1 MKKYNI
7 GLDIGTNSVG
17 WAVVESEKQKVL
29 RKGNKKLWGVRLFDE
44 AVSAS
49 SRRNFRSTRRR
60 YDRRRYRIKLLKEEF
75 QNEINKVDPNF
86 YQIMKESFYN
96 KNDKVNKTIELN
108 KDEKDFFNSYQKNYP
123 TIYHL
128 RNALINEDKKFDIR
142 LVYLAL
148 HHIIKYRGSFLVQGE
163 FNTESLNIEESFCNV
178 VSLICDY
185 CQEFDIDENRDFK
198 DLEKILLLDS
208 KNDKKVE
215 LTSYFNFMPKE
226 FTNEFIKMINGN
238 KFNFIKMFLLDIDS
252 AKVELSFSTTE
263 YDDKYDEY
271 EKLLGERIELLEA
284 LKNLYD
290 IVYLKKIFKESKTP
304 SLSSLM
310 IGYYDKHK
318 EDLKFLKQVF
328 NVDRTIGGKKE
339 SLYDKLFRT
348 KNNAKKENYCLYDR
362 YITNGITYDDF
373 QKELKKLFDSV
384 NWNNVDSYLVKKYN
398 EEILMR
404 LENGD
409 FLPRLTSVENGK
421 FPYQLNK
428 NELVKIIE
436 NQKKY
441 YPFLGDEY
449 NGTNKLVQ
457 LLEFRI
463 PYYVGPLTTTEKSN
477 FAWMIRKS
485 GQESIRITPYN
496 FDEVVDKE
504 ASAEEFIKKMI
515 SSCTYLLNEKAIPAN
530 SILYSKFK
538 VLNELKQIK
547 INDNPLSKELQE
559 QIYNDLFLNTSGT
572 ITDKKFKEYLYA
584 NKVTDIYGDDILV
597 KGYSADEKFANS
609 MKSYV
614 DFFGI
619 DGVFENTNY
628 TLNDAEKIIEL
639 ITIFE
644 DKNILKVKLNREY
657 PDLNE
662 EKVNK
667 LLKTKYTG
675 WSSLSRELLTGVL
688 YFDKETNTS
697 KSIMDLMIETKENFM
712 QILNNKKYKFLEL
725 IDKINGEQITKK
737 VNYDLVRDLV
747 TSPATKRG
755 IYQALKIV
763 DEITNYIGYDPE
775 YISIEMAR
783 NEDKKERKPDRKK
796 YLESLYKE
804 YKNKIDNYNDL
815 NKELKNQEKIDS
827 EKLFLYFIQEGKS
840 LYSMT
845 PLKIENLSDYEVDH
859 IIPRTLIKDDSIEN
873 KALVLK
879 EENQNKAA
887 SFVLPSNFKTETN
900 RKWWSHL
907 KSIGLISNKKY
918 YNLIRKEF
926 NSKDIEGFINRQIVE
941 TRQITKHV
949 ANILA
954 NLYENSKVIYLKAN
968 LSHNYREKFELYK
981 FRDINDYHHAH
992 DAYLAAVLGE
1002 YKEKYLRKNIDF
1014 DMVKEL
1020 NKDLIA
1026 NKDYKSLKYGYVI
1039 NSLDDKMNYLI
1050 NDIIPMQIDE
1060 ETGEVITKE
1069 FDSKVFNKNIE
1080 NALYSNDILISK
1092 KVEYKSGEF
1101 YNQTK
1106 QRKGSKGVS
1115 LKENLPTKL
1124 YGSYTSLNPAY
1135 AIMITYLNRGKKTKK
1150 IVGMPIYVLST
1161 SKKDEMKTAD
1171 YLVDLLNLRD
1181 TKDILKISKP
1191 LPFYSL
1197 LDWNGQICYL
1207 VGASDKVEVI
1217 NAKEFKFAKEFFI
1230 KYKNTLNKLF
1240 NNHGV
1245 EVENY
1250 DNNLNKIIE
1259 YIVDKIE
1266 KEYVLYNNLILELK
1280 SMINYANLDI
1290 NSTEIKEKIIIE
1302 LLKLLKCNSATANF
1316 KFLNDKYS
1324 SAFGKKHGRT
1334 IENVIVKSN
1343 SYTGIWSKYN
1353 EL

>member
-29 RKGNKKLWGVRLFDE
+29 RKGNKKLWGVRLFEE

-75 QNEINKVDPNF
+75 QNEINKVDPIF

-108 KDEKDFFNSYQKNYP
+108 KEEKDFFNFYQKNYP

-128 RNALINEDKKFDIR
+128 RNDLINEDKKFDIR
-142 LVYLAL
+142 LVYLAI

-163 FNTESLNIEESFCNV
+163 FNTESLNIEESFHNV
-178 VSLICDY
+178 VSLINIY
-185 CQEFDIDENRDFK
+185 CEEFNVDENIDYT

-226 FTNEFIKMINGN
+226 FTIEFIKMINGN

-304 SLSSLM
+304 SLSNLM

-328 NVDRTIGGKKE
+328 NVDRT
-339 SLYDKLFRT
+339 LYDKLFRT

-384 NWNNVDSYLVKKYN
+384 NWNNVDSSLVKKYN
-398 EEILMR
+398 EEILVR

-628 TLNDAEKIIEL
+628 TLNDAEKIIEW

-675 WSSLSRELLTGVL
+675 WSSLSRKLLTGVL

-697 KSIMDLMIETKENFM
+697 KSIIDLMIETKENFM

-1135 AIMITYLNRGKKTKK
+1135 AVMVTYLNKGKETKK
-1150 IVGMPIYVLST
+1150 IVGMPIYILTT
-1161 SKKDEMKTAD
+1161 SKKDEMKTTD
-1171 YLVDLLNLRD
+1171 YLVNLLKLKDN
-1181 TKDILKISKP
+1181 KDILKISSP
-1191 LPFYSL
+1191 IPFYSL
-1197 LDWNGQICYL
+1197 IEWECGQFYL
-1207 VGASDKVEVI
+1207 VGATERGAEII
-1217 NAKEFKFAKEFFI
+1217 NAKQFKFEKQFLTTHKE
-1230 KYKNTLNKLF
+1230 TLNKLF
-1240 NNHGV
+1240 NNKKSSV
-1245 EVENY
+1245 DENVY
-1250 DNNLNKIIE
+1250 LRQLDEIIVYLIDKIEREYICFKTLNDRLKDWVKLLDNNLENKEQFIIE
-1259 YIVDKIE
+1259 
-1266 KEYVLYNNLILELK
+1266 ILK
-1280 SMINYANLDI
+1280 
-1290 NSTEIKEKIIIE
+1290 T
-1302 LLKLLKCNSATANF
+1302 LKCSSIHGNF
-1316 KFLNDKYS
+1316 KFINQTSEFGRKKDKSIS
-1324 SAFGKKHGRT
+1324 SCK
-1334 IENVIVKSN
+1334 IYNN

-1353 EL
+1353 EF

>member
-29 RKGNKKLWGVRLFDE
+29 RKGNKKLWGVRLFEE

-75 QNEINKVDPNF
+75 QNEINKVDPIF

-108 KDEKDFFNSYQKNYP
+108 KEEKDFFNFYQKNYP

-128 RNALINEDKKFDIR
+128 RNDLINEDKKFDIR
-142 LVYLAL
+142 LVYLAI

-163 FNTESLNIEESFCNV
+163 FNTESLNIEESFHNV
-178 VSLICDY
+178 VSLINIY
-185 CQEFDIDENRDFK
+185 CEEFNVDENIDYT

-226 FTNEFIKMINGN
+226 FTIEFIKMINGN

-304 SLSSLM
+304 SLSNLM

-328 NVDRTIGGKKE
+328 NVDRT
-339 SLYDKLFRT
+339 LYDKLFRT

-384 NWNNVDSYLVKKYN
+384 NWNNVDSSLVKKYN

-628 TLNDAEKIIEL
+628 TLNDAEKIIEW

-657 PDLNE
+657 PDLNA

-675 WSSLSRELLTGVL
+675 WSSLSRKLLTGVL

-737 VNYDLVRDLV
+737 VNYDLVRELV

-796 YLESLYKE
+796 YLANLYEKYRNE
-804 YKNKIDNYNDL
+804 INNYNNL
-815 NKELKNQEKIDS
+815 NKELKSQEKIDS

-859 IIPRTLIKDDSIEN
+859 IIPRTLIKDDSIDN

-1135 AIMITYLNRGKKTKK
+1135 AVMVTYLNKGKETKK
-1150 IVGMPIYVLST
+1150 IVGMPIYILTT
-1161 SKKDEMKTAD
+1161 SKKDEMKTTD
-1171 YLVDLLNLRD
+1171 YLVNLLKLKDN
-1181 TKDILKISKP
+1181 KDILKISSP
-1191 LPFYSL
+1191 IPFYSL
-1197 LDWNGQICYL
+1197 IEWECGQFYL
-1207 VGASDKVEVI
+1207 VGATERGAEII
-1217 NAKEFKFAKEFFI
+1217 NAKQFKFEKQFLTTHKE
-1230 KYKNTLNKLF
+1230 TLNKLF
-1240 NNHGV
+1240 NNKKSSV
-1245 EVENY
+1245 DENVY
-1250 DNNLNKIIE
+1250 LRQLDEIIVYLIDKIEREYICFKTLNDRLKDWVKLLDNNLENKEQFIIE
-1259 YIVDKIE
+1259 
-1266 KEYVLYNNLILELK
+1266 ILK
-1280 SMINYANLDI
+1280 
-1290 NSTEIKEKIIIE
+1290 T
-1302 LLKLLKCNSATANF
+1302 LKCSSIHGNF
-1316 KFLNDKYS
+1316 KFINQTSEFGRKKDKSIS
-1324 SAFGKKHGRT
+1324 SCK
-1334 IENVIVKSN
+1334 IYNN

-1353 EL
+1353 EF

>member
-1 MKKYNI
+1 M
-7 GLDIGTNSVG
+7 
-17 WAVVESEKQKVL
+17 
-29 RKGNKKLWGVRLFDE
+29 
-44 AVSAS
+44 
-49 SRRNFRSTRRR
+49 
-60 YDRRRYRIKLLKEEF
+60 
-75 QNEINKVDPNF
+75 
-86 YQIMKESFYN
+86 
-96 KNDKVNKTIELN
+96 
-108 KDEKDFFNSYQKNYP
+108 
-123 TIYHL
+123 
-128 RNALINEDKKFDIR
+128 
-142 LVYLAL
+142 
-148 HHIIKYRGSFLVQGE
+148 
-163 FNTESLNIEESFCNV
+163 
-178 VSLICDY
+178 
-185 CQEFDIDENRDFK
+185 
-198 DLEKILLLDS
+198 
-208 KNDKKVE
+208 
-215 LTSYFNFMPKE
+215 
-226 FTNEFIKMINGN
+226 
-238 KFNFIKMFLLDIDS
+238 
-252 AKVELSFSTTE
+252 
-263 YDDKYDEY
+263 
-271 EKLLGERIELLEA
+271 
-284 LKNLYD
+284 
-290 IVYLKKIFKESKTP
+290 
-304 SLSSLM
+304 
-310 IGYYDKHK
+310 
-318 EDLKFLKQVF
+318 
-328 NVDRTIGGKKE
+328 
-339 SLYDKLFRT
+339 
-348 KNNAKKENYCLYDR
+348 
-362 YITNGITYDDF
+362 
-373 QKELKKLFDSV
+373 
-384 NWNNVDSYLVKKYN
+384 
-398 EEILMR
+398 
-404 LENGD
+404 
-409 FLPRLTSVENGK
+409 
-421 FPYQLNK
+421 
-428 NELVKIIE
+428 VKIIE

-515 SSCTYLLNEKAIPAN
+515 STCAYLLNEKAIPAN

-628 TLNDAEKIIEL
+628 TLNDAEKIIEW

-657 PDLNE
+657 PDLNA

-675 WSSLSRELLTGVL
+675 WSSLSRKLLTGVL

-737 VNYDLVRDLV
+737 VNYDLVRELV

-859 IIPRTLIKDDSIEN
+859 IIPRTLIKDDSIDN

-887 SFVLPSNFKTETN
+887 SFVLPSNYKTDTN
-900 RKWWSHL
+900 RKWWSRL

-1135 AIMITYLNRGKKTKK
+1135 AVMVTYLNKGKETKK
-1150 IVGMPIYVLST
+1150 IIGMPIYILTT
-1161 SKKDEMKTAD
+1161 SKKDEMKTTD
-1171 YLVDLLNLRD
+1171 YLVNLLKLKDN
-1181 TKDILKISKP
+1181 KDILKISSP
-1191 LPFYSL
+1191 IPFYSL
-1197 LDWNGQICYL
+1197 IEWECGQFYL
-1207 VGASDKVEVI
+1207 VGATERGAEII
-1217 NAKEFKFAKEFFI
+1217 NAKQFKFEKQFLTTHKE
-1230 KYKNTLNKLF
+1230 TLNKLF
-1240 NNHGV
+1240 NNKKSSV
-1245 EVENY
+1245 DENVY
-1250 DNNLNKIIE
+1250 LRQLDEIIVYLIDKIEREYICFKTLNDRLKDWVKLLDNNLENKEQFIIE
-1259 YIVDKIE
+1259 
-1266 KEYVLYNNLILELK
+1266 ILK
-1280 SMINYANLDI
+1280 
-1290 NSTEIKEKIIIE
+1290 T
-1302 LLKLLKCNSATANF
+1302 LKCSSIHGNF
-1316 KFLNDKYS
+1316 KFINQTSEFGRKKDKSIS
-1324 SAFGKKHGRT
+1324 SCK
-1334 IENVIVKSN
+1334 IYNN

-1353 EL
+1353 EF

>member
-108 KDEKDFFNSYQKNYP
+108 KEEKDFFNSYQKNYP

-271 EKLLGERIELLEA
+271 EKILGDKIELLEA

-328 NVDRTIGGKKE
+328 NVDRT
-339 SLYDKLFRT
+339 LYDKLFRT

-384 NWNNVDSYLVKKYN
+384 NWNNVDSSLVKKYN

-628 TLNDAEKIIEL
+628 TLNDAEKIIEW

-675 WSSLSRELLTGVL
+675 WSSLSRKLLTGVL

-859 IIPRTLIKDDSIEN
+859 IIPRTLIKDDSIDN

-879 EENQNKAA
+879 KENQNKAA
-887 SFVLPSNFKTETN
+887 SFVLPSNYKTDTN
-900 RKWWSHL
+900 RKWWSRL

-1135 AIMITYLNRGKKTKK
+1135 AVMVTYLNKGKETKK
-1150 IVGMPIYVLST
+1150 IVGMPIYILTT
-1161 SKKDEMKTAD
+1161 SKKDEMKTTD
-1171 YLVDLLNLRD
+1171 YLVNLLKLKDN
-1181 TKDILKISKP
+1181 KDILKISSP
-1191 LPFYSL
+1191 IPFYSL
-1197 LDWNGQICYL
+1197 IEWECGQFYL
-1207 VGASDKVEVI
+1207 VGATERGAEII
-1217 NAKEFKFAKEFFI
+1217 NAKQFKFEKQFLTTHKE
-1230 KYKNTLNKLF
+1230 TLNKLF
-1240 NNHGV
+1240 NNKKSSV
-1245 EVENY
+1245 DENVY
-1250 DNNLNKIIE
+1250 LRQLDEIIVYLIDKIEREYICFKTLNDRLKDWVKLLDNNLENKEQFIIE
-1259 YIVDKIE
+1259 
-1266 KEYVLYNNLILELK
+1266 ILK
-1280 SMINYANLDI
+1280 
-1290 NSTEIKEKIIIE
+1290 T
-1302 LLKLLKCNSATANF
+1302 LKCSSIHGNF
-1316 KFLNDKYS
+1316 KFINQTSEFGRKKDKSIS
-1324 SAFGKKHGRT
+1324 SCK
-1334 IENVIVKSN
+1334 IYNN

-1353 EL
+1353 EF

>member
-29 RKGNKKLWGVRLFDE
+29 RKGNKKLWGVRLFEE

-75 QNEINKVDPNF
+75 QNEINKVDPIF

-108 KDEKDFFNSYQKNYP
+108 KEEKDFFNFYQKNYP

-128 RNALINEDKKFDIR
+128 RNDLINEDKKFDIR
-142 LVYLAL
+142 LVYLAI

-163 FNTESLNIEESFCNV
+163 FNTESLNIEESFHNV
-178 VSLICDY
+178 VSLINIY
-185 CQEFDIDENRDFK
+185 CEEFNVDENIDYT

-226 FTNEFIKMINGN
+226 FTIEFIKMINGN

-304 SLSSLM
+304 SLSNLM

-328 NVDRTIGGKKE
+328 NVDRT
-339 SLYDKLFRT
+339 LYDKLFRT

-384 NWNNVDSYLVKKYN
+384 NWNNVDSSLVKKYN

-628 TLNDAEKIIEL
+628 TLNDAEKIIEW

-675 WSSLSRELLTGVL
+675 WSSLSRKLLTGVL

-697 KSIMDLMIETKENFM
+697 KSIIDLMIETKENFM

-1135 AIMITYLNRGKKTKK
+1135 AVMVTYLNKGKETKK
-1150 IVGMPIYVLST
+1150 IVGMPIYILTT
-1161 SKKDEMKTAD
+1161 SKKDEMKTTD
-1171 YLVDLLNLRD
+1171 YLVNLLKLKDN
-1181 TKDILKISKP
+1181 KDILKISSP
-1191 LPFYSL
+1191 IPFYSL
-1197 LDWNGQICYL
+1197 IEWECGQFYL
-1207 VGASDKVEVI
+1207 VGATERGAEII
-1217 NAKEFKFAKEFFI
+1217 NAKQFKFEKQFLTTHKE
-1230 KYKNTLNKLF
+1230 TLNKLF
-1240 NNHGV
+1240 NNKKSSV
-1245 EVENY
+1245 DENVY
-1250 DNNLNKIIE
+1250 LRQLDEIIVYLIDKIEREYICFKTLNDRLKDWVKLLDNNLENKEQFIIE
-1259 YIVDKIE
+1259 
-1266 KEYVLYNNLILELK
+1266 ILK
-1280 SMINYANLDI
+1280 
-1290 NSTEIKEKIIIE
+1290 T
-1302 LLKLLKCNSATANF
+1302 LKCSSIHGNF
-1316 KFLNDKYS
+1316 KFINQTSEFGRKKDKSIS
-1324 SAFGKKHGRT
+1324 SCK
-1334 IENVIVKSN
+1334 IYNN

-1353 EL
+1353 EF

>member
-29 RKGNKKLWGVRLFDE
+29 RKGNKKLWGVRLFEE

-75 QNEINKVDPNF
+75 QNEINKVDPIF

-108 KDEKDFFNSYQKNYP
+108 KEEKDFFNFYQKNYP

-128 RNALINEDKKFDIR
+128 RNDLINEDKKFDIR
-142 LVYLAL
+142 LVYLAI

-163 FNTESLNIEESFCNV
+163 FNTESLNIEESFHNV
-178 VSLICDY
+178 VSLINIY
-185 CQEFDIDENRDFK
+185 CEEFNVDENIDYT

-226 FTNEFIKMINGN
+226 FTIEFIKMINGN

-304 SLSSLM
+304 SLSNLM

-328 NVDRTIGGKKE
+328 NVDRT
-339 SLYDKLFRT
+339 LYDKLFRT

-362 YITNGITYDDF
+362 YITNSITYDDF

-384 NWNNVDSYLVKKYN
+384 NWNNVNSFLVKKYN

-628 TLNDAEKIIEL
+628 TLNDAEKIIEW

-675 WSSLSRELLTGVL
+675 WSSLSRKLLTGVL

-1135 AIMITYLNRGKKTKK
+1135 AVMVTYLNKGKETKK
-1150 IVGMPIYVLST
+1150 IVGMPIYILTT
-1161 SKKDEMKTAD
+1161 SKKDEMKTTD
-1171 YLVDLLNLRD
+1171 YLVNLLKLKDN
-1181 TKDILKISKP
+1181 KDILKISSP
-1191 LPFYSL
+1191 IPFYSL
-1197 LDWNGQICYL
+1197 IEWECGQFYL
-1207 VGASDKVEVI
+1207 VGATERGAEII
-1217 NAKEFKFAKEFFI
+1217 NAKQFKFEKQFLTTHKE
-1230 KYKNTLNKLF
+1230 TLNKLF
-1240 NNHGV
+1240 NNKKSSV
-1245 EVENY
+1245 DENVY
-1250 DNNLNKIIE
+1250 LRQLDEIIVYLIDKIEREYICFKTLNDRLKDWVKLLDNNLENKEQFIIE
-1259 YIVDKIE
+1259 
-1266 KEYVLYNNLILELK
+1266 ILK
-1280 SMINYANLDI
+1280 
-1290 NSTEIKEKIIIE
+1290 T
-1302 LLKLLKCNSATANF
+1302 LKCSSIHGNF
-1316 KFLNDKYS
+1316 KFINQTSEFGRKKDKSIS
-1324 SAFGKKHGRT
+1324 SCK
-1334 IENVIVKSN
+1334 IYNN

-1353 EL
+1353 EF

>member
-49 SRRNFRSTRRR
+49 LRRNFRSTRRR

-304 SLSSLM
+304 SLSNLM

-328 NVDRTIGGKKE
+328 NVDRT
-339 SLYDKLFRT
+339 LYDKLFRT

-384 NWNNVDSYLVKKYN
+384 NWNNVDSSLVKIYN

-628 TLNDAEKIIEL
+628 TLNDAEKIIEW

-675 WSSLSRELLTGVL
+675 WSSLSRKLLTGVL

-859 IIPRTLIKDDSIEN
+859 IIPRTLIKDDSIDN

-879 EENQNKAA
+879 KENQNKAA
-887 SFVLPSNFKTETN
+887 SFVLPSNYKTDTN
-900 RKWWSHL
+900 RKWWSRL

-1135 AIMITYLNRGKKTKK
+1135 AVMVTYLNKGKETKK
-1150 IVGMPIYVLST
+1150 IVGMPIYILTT
-1161 SKKDEMKTAD
+1161 SKKDEMKTTD
-1171 YLVDLLNLRD
+1171 YLVNLLKLKDN
-1181 TKDILKISKP
+1181 KDILKISSP
-1191 LPFYSL
+1191 IPFYSL
-1197 LDWNGQICYL
+1197 IEWECGQFYL
-1207 VGASDKVEVI
+1207 VGATERGAEII
-1217 NAKEFKFAKEFFI
+1217 NAKQFKFEKQFLTTHKE
-1230 KYKNTLNKLF
+1230 TLNKLF
-1240 NNHGV
+1240 NNKKSSV
-1245 EVENY
+1245 DENVY
-1250 DNNLNKIIE
+1250 LRQLDEIIVYLIDKIEREYICFKTLNDRLKDWVKLLDNNLENKEQFIIE
-1259 YIVDKIE
+1259 
-1266 KEYVLYNNLILELK
+1266 ILK
-1280 SMINYANLDI
+1280 
-1290 NSTEIKEKIIIE
+1290 T
-1302 LLKLLKCNSATANF
+1302 LKCSSIHGNF
-1316 KFLNDKYS
+1316 KFINQTSEFGRKKDKSIS
-1324 SAFGKKHGRT
+1324 SCK
-1334 IENVIVKSN
+1334 IYNN

-1353 EL
+1353 EF

>member
-96 KNDKVNKTIELN
+96 KNDKINKTIELN
-108 KDEKDFFNSYQKNYP
+108 KEEKDFFNFYQKNYP

-128 RNALINEDKKFDIR
+128 RNDLINEDKKFDIR

-252 AKVELSFSTTE
+252 SKVELSFSTTE

-271 EKLLGERIELLEA
+271 EKILGDKIELLEA

-628 TLNDAEKIIEL
+628 TLNDAEKIIEW

-657 PDLNE
+657 PDLNA

-675 WSSLSRELLTGVL
+675 WSSLSRKLLTGVL

-737 VNYDLVRDLV
+737 VNYDLVRELV
-747 TSPATKRG
+747 TSPAIKRG

-796 YLESLYKE
+796 YLANLYEKYRNE
-804 YKNKIDNYNDL
+804 INNYNNL
-815 NKELKNQEKIDS
+815 NKELKSQEKIDS

-859 IIPRTLIKDDSIEN
+859 IIPRTLIKDDSIDN

-887 SFVLPSNFKTETN
+887 SFVLPSNYKTDTN
-900 RKWWSHL
+900 RKWWSRL

-1135 AIMITYLNRGKKTKK
+1135 AVMVTYLNKGKETKK
-1150 IVGMPIYVLST
+1150 IVGMPIYILTT
-1161 SKKDEMKTAD
+1161 SKKDEMKTTD
-1171 YLVDLLNLRD
+1171 YLVNLLKLKDN
-1181 TKDILKISKP
+1181 KDILKISSP
-1191 LPFYSL
+1191 IPFYSL
-1197 LDWNGQICYL
+1197 IEWECGQFYL
-1207 VGASDKVEVI
+1207 VGATERGAEII
-1217 NAKEFKFAKEFFI
+1217 NAKQFKFEKQFLTTHKETF
-1230 KYKNTLNKLF
+1230 NKLF
-1240 NNHGV
+1240 NNKKSSV
-1245 EVENY
+1245 YENVY
-1250 DNNLNKIIE
+1250 LRQLDEIIVYLIDKIEREYICFKTLNDRLKDWVKLLDNNLENKEQFIIE
-1259 YIVDKIE
+1259 
-1266 KEYVLYNNLILELK
+1266 ILK
-1280 SMINYANLDI
+1280 
-1290 NSTEIKEKIIIE
+1290 T
-1302 LLKLLKCNSATANF
+1302 LKCSSIHGNF
-1316 KFLNDKYS
+1316 KFINQTSEFGRKKDKSIS
-1324 SAFGKKHGRT
+1324 SCK
-1334 IENVIVKSN
+1334 IYNN

-1353 EL
+1353 EF

>member
-49 SRRNFRSTRRR
+49 LRRNFRSTRRR
-60 YDRRRYRIKLLKEEF
+60 YDRRRYRIKLLQEEF
-75 QNEINKVDPNF
+75 QNEINNVDSNF

-96 KNDKVNKTIELN
+96 KNDKINKTIELN
-108 KDEKDFFNSYQKNYP
+108 KDEKDFFNYYQKNYP

-128 RNALINEDKKFDIR
+128 RNDLINEDKKFDIR
-142 LVYLAL
+142 LIYLAI

-163 FNTESLNIEESFCNV
+163 FNTESLNVEESFCNV
-178 VSLICDY
+178 ISLINNY
-185 CQEFDIDENRDFK
+185 CEEFDIDENK
-198 DLEKILLLDS
+198 DYNDLGKILLLDS

-238 KFNFIKMFLLDIDS
+238 KFDFIKMFLLDMDS
-252 AKVELSFSTTE
+252 EKIELSFSTTD
-263 YDDKYDEY
+263 YDDKYEEY
-271 EKLLGERIELLEA
+271 EKLLGDRIELLEA

-310 IGYYDKHK
+310 IGYYEKHK
-318 EDLKFLKQVF
+318 EDLKFLKQIF
-328 NVDRTIGGKKE
+328 NVDRILGGKKE
-339 SLYDKLFRT
+339 TLYDKLFKT
-348 KNNAKKENYCLYDR
+348 KNNDKKENYCLYDK
-362 YITNGITYDDF
+362 YITNSITYDDF
-373 QKELKKLFDSV
+373 QKELKKLFDGV
-384 NWNNVDSYLVKKYN
+384 NWDNVDSSLVKKYN
-398 EEILMR
+398 EEILIR

-428 NELVKIIE
+428 NELIKIIE

-441 YPFLGDEY
+441 YPFLGEEY

-463 PYYVGPLTTTEKSN
+463 PYYVGPLTTVEKSG
-477 FAWMIRKS
+477 FAWMERKS
-485 GQESIRITPYN
+485 GQENIKITPFN

-504 ASAEEFIKKMI
+504 ASAEKFITKMI

-547 INDNPLSKELQE
+547 INDNQLSKELQE

-597 KGYSADEKFANS
+597 KGYSADDKFANN

-628 TLNDAEKIIEL
+628 TLEDAEKIIEW

-662 EKVNK
+662 EKINR
-667 LLKTKYTG
+667 LLKIKYTG
-675 WSSLSRELLTGVL
+675 WSSLSRKLLTGVL

-737 VNYDLVRDLV
+737 VNYDLVKDLV

-796 YLESLYKE
+796 YLAILYEK
-804 YKNKIDNYNDL
+804 YKNEIDNYNNL
-815 NKELKNQEKIDS
+815 NKELKSQEKIDS

-859 IIPRTLIKDDSIEN
+859 IIPRTLIKDDSIDN

-879 EENQNKAA
+879 EENQNKAS
-887 SFVLPSNFKTETN
+887 SFVLPSKYKIETN

-1014 DMVKEL
+1014 DMVREL

-1039 NSLDDKMNYLI
+1039 NSLDDEMNYLI

-1069 FDSKVFNKNIE
+1069 FDSKIFNKNIE

-1135 AIMITYLNRGKKTKK
+1135 AIMVTYLNKGKETKK

-1161 SKKDEMKTAD
+1161 SKKDEMKINE
-1171 YLVDLLNLRD
+1171 YLVNLLKLKDN
-1181 TKDILKISKP
+1181 KDILNISSP
-1191 LPFYSL
+1191 IPFYSL
-1197 LDWNGQICYL
+1197 LDWECGQFYL
-1207 VGASDKVEVI
+1207 VGATERGVEII
-1217 NAKEFKFAKEFFI
+1217 NAKQFRFEKHFLTTHKE
-1230 KYKNTLNKLF
+1230 TLNKLF
-1240 NNHGV
+1240 NNKKSFV
-1245 EVENY
+1245 DENAY
-1250 DNNLNKIIE
+1250 SQQLDEIIAYLIEKIEREYICFKTLNERLKDWVQLLDKNLENKEQFIIE
-1259 YIVDKIE
+1259 
-1266 KEYVLYNNLILELK
+1266 ILK
-1280 SMINYANLDI
+1280 
-1290 NSTEIKEKIIIE
+1290 T
-1302 LLKLLKCNSATANF
+1302 LKCSSMYGNF
-1316 KFLNDKYS
+1316 KFINQTSEFGRKKDKNIS
-1324 SAFGKKHGRT
+1324 SCK
-1334 IENVIVKSN
+1334 IVSN

-1353 EL
+1353 EF

>member
-29 RKGNKKLWGVRLFDE
+29 RKGNKKLWGVRLFEE

-75 QNEINKVDPNF
+75 QNEINKVDPIF

-108 KDEKDFFNSYQKNYP
+108 KEEKDFFNFYQKNYP

-128 RNALINEDKKFDIR
+128 RNDLINEDKKFDIR
-142 LVYLAL
+142 LVYLAI

-163 FNTESLNIEESFCNV
+163 FNTESLNIEESFHNV
-178 VSLICDY
+178 VSLINIY
-185 CQEFDIDENRDFK
+185 CEEFNVDENIDYT

-226 FTNEFIKMINGN
+226 FTIEFIKMINGN

-304 SLSSLM
+304 SLSNLM
-310 IGYYDKHK
+310 IVYYDKHK

-328 NVDRTIGGKKE
+328 NVDRT
-339 SLYDKLFRT
+339 LYDKLFRT

-384 NWNNVDSYLVKKYN
+384 NWNNVDSSLVKKYN

-628 TLNDAEKIIEL
+628 TLNDAEKIIEW

-675 WSSLSRELLTGVL
+675 WSSLSRKLLTGVL

-697 KSIMDLMIETKENFM
+697 KSIIDLMIETKENFM

-1135 AIMITYLNRGKKTKK
+1135 AVMVTYLNKGKETKK
-1150 IVGMPIYVLST
+1150 IVGMPIYILTT
-1161 SKKDEMKTAD
+1161 SKKDEMKTTD
-1171 YLVDLLNLRD
+1171 YLVNLLKLKDN
-1181 TKDILKISKP
+1181 KDILKISSP
-1191 LPFYSL
+1191 IPFYSL
-1197 LDWNGQICYL
+1197 IEWECGQFYL
-1207 VGASDKVEVI
+1207 VGATERGAEII
-1217 NAKEFKFAKEFFI
+1217 NAKQFKFEKQFLTTHKE
-1230 KYKNTLNKLF
+1230 TLNKLF
-1240 NNHGV
+1240 NNKKSSV
-1245 EVENY
+1245 DENVY
-1250 DNNLNKIIE
+1250 LRQLDEIIVYLIDKIEREYICFKTLNDRLKDWVKLLDNNLENKEQFIIE
-1259 YIVDKIE
+1259 
-1266 KEYVLYNNLILELK
+1266 ILK
-1280 SMINYANLDI
+1280 
-1290 NSTEIKEKIIIE
+1290 T
-1302 LLKLLKCNSATANF
+1302 LKCSSIHGNF
-1316 KFLNDKYS
+1316 KFINQTSEFGRKKDKSIS
-1324 SAFGKKHGRT
+1324 SCK
-1334 IENVIVKSN
+1334 IYNN

-1353 EL
+1353 EF

>member
-96 KNDKVNKTIELN
+96 KNDKINKTIELN
-108 KDEKDFFNSYQKNYP
+108 KEEKDFFNFYQKNYP

-128 RNALINEDKKFDIR
+128 RNDLINEDKKFDIR
-142 LVYLAL
+142 LVYLAI

-163 FNTESLNIEESFCNV
+163 FNTESLNIEESFHNV
-178 VSLICDY
+178 VSLINNY
-185 CQEFDIDENRDFK
+185 CEEFDVDENIDYT

-238 KFNFIKMFLLDIDS
+238 KFNFIKMFLFDIDS

-348 KNNAKKENYCLYDR
+348 KNNAKKDNYCLYDR

-373 QKELKKLFDSV
+373 QKELKKLFNSV

-449 NGTNKLVQ
+449 NGINKLVQ

-619 DGVFENTNY
+619 DGVFKNTNY
-628 TLNDAEKIIEL
+628 TLNDAEKIIEW

-675 WSSLSRELLTGVL
+675 WSSLSRKLLTGVL
-688 YFDKETNTS
+688 YFDIETNTS

-1135 AIMITYLNRGKKTKK
+1135 AVMVTYLNKGKETKK
-1150 IVGMPIYVLST
+1150 IVGMPIYILTT
-1161 SKKDEMKTAD
+1161 SKKDEMKTTD
-1171 YLVDLLNLRD
+1171 YLVNLLKLKDN
-1181 TKDILKISKP
+1181 KDILKISSP
-1191 LPFYSL
+1191 IPFYSL
-1197 LDWNGQICYL
+1197 IEWECGQFYL
-1207 VGASDKVEVI
+1207 VGATERGAEII
-1217 NAKEFKFAKEFFI
+1217 NAKQFKFEKQFLTTHKE
-1230 KYKNTLNKLF
+1230 TLNKLF
-1240 NNHGV
+1240 NNKKSSV
-1245 EVENY
+1245 DENVY
-1250 DNNLNKIIE
+1250 LRQLDEIIVYLIDKIEREYICFKTLNDRLKDWVKLLDNNLENKEQFIIE
-1259 YIVDKIE
+1259 
-1266 KEYVLYNNLILELK
+1266 ILK
-1280 SMINYANLDI
+1280 
-1290 NSTEIKEKIIIE
+1290 T
-1302 LLKLLKCNSATANF
+1302 LKCSSIHGNF
-1316 KFLNDKYS
+1316 KFINQTSEFGRKKDKSIS
-1324 SAFGKKHGRT
+1324 SCK
-1334 IENVIVKSN
+1334 IYNN

-1353 EL
+1353 EF

>member
-108 KDEKDFFNSYQKNYP
+108 KEEKDFFNSYQKNYP

-271 EKLLGERIELLEA
+271 EKILGDKIELLEA

-328 NVDRTIGGKKE
+328 NVDRT
-339 SLYDKLFRT
+339 LYDKLFRT

-384 NWNNVDSYLVKKYN
+384 NWNNVDSSLVKKYN

-628 TLNDAEKIIEL
+628 TLNDAEKIIEW

-657 PDLNE
+657 PDLNA

-675 WSSLSRELLTGVL
+675 WSSLSRKLLTGVL

-737 VNYDLVRDLV
+737 VNYDLVRELV

-859 IIPRTLIKDDSIEN
+859 IIPRTLIKDDSIDN

-879 EENQNKAA
+879 KENQNKAA
-887 SFVLPSNFKTETN
+887 SFVLPSNYKTDTN
-900 RKWWSHL
+900 RKWWSRL

-1135 AIMITYLNRGKKTKK
+1135 AVMVTYLNKGKETKK
-1150 IVGMPIYVLST
+1150 IVGMPIYILTT
-1161 SKKDEMKTAD
+1161 SKKDEMKTTD
-1171 YLVDLLNLRD
+1171 YLVNLLKLKDN
-1181 TKDILKISKP
+1181 KDILKISSP
-1191 LPFYSL
+1191 IPFYSL
-1197 LDWNGQICYL
+1197 IEWECGQFYL
-1207 VGASDKVEVI
+1207 VGATERGAEII
-1217 NAKEFKFAKEFFI
+1217 NAKQFKFEKQFLTTHKE
-1230 KYKNTLNKLF
+1230 TLNKLF
-1240 NNHGV
+1240 NNKKSSV
-1245 EVENY
+1245 DENVY
-1250 DNNLNKIIE
+1250 LRQLDEIIVYLIDKIEREYICFKTLNDRLKDWVKLLDNNLENKEQFIIE
-1259 YIVDKIE
+1259 
-1266 KEYVLYNNLILELK
+1266 ILK
-1280 SMINYANLDI
+1280 
-1290 NSTEIKEKIIIE
+1290 T
-1302 LLKLLKCNSATANF
+1302 LKCSSIHGNF
-1316 KFLNDKYS
+1316 KFINQTSEFGRKKDKSIS
-1324 SAFGKKHGRT
+1324 SCK
-1334 IENVIVKSN
+1334 IYNN

-1353 EL
+1353 EF

>member
-96 KNDKVNKTIELN
+96 KNDKINKTIELN
-108 KDEKDFFNSYQKNYP
+108 EEEKDFFNFYQKNYP

-128 RNALINEDKKFDIR
+128 RNDLINEDKKFDIR
-142 LVYLAL
+142 LVYLAI

-163 FNTESLNIEESFCNV
+163 FNTESLNIEESFHNV
-178 VSLICDY
+178 VSLINNY
-185 CQEFDIDENRDFK
+185 CEEFDVDENIDYTN
-198 DLEKILLLDS
+198 LEKILLLDS

-238 KFNFIKMFLLDIDS
+238 KFNFIKMFLFDIDS

-290 IVYLKKIFKESKTP
+290 IVYLKKIFNESKTP
-304 SLSSLM
+304 SLSNLM

-328 NVDRTIGGKKE
+328 NVDRI
-339 SLYDKLFRT
+339 LYDKLFRT
-348 KNNAKKENYCLYDR
+348 KNNAKKENYCLYDK

-373 QKELKKLFDSV
+373 QKELKKLFEAV

-457 LLEFRI
+457 LLEFRL

-628 TLNDAEKIIEL
+628 TLNDAEKIIEW

-657 PDLNE
+657 SDLNE

-675 WSSLSRELLTGVL
+675 WSSLSRKLLTGVL

-859 IIPRTLIKDDSIEN
+859 IIPRTLIKDDSIDN

-887 SFVLPSNFKTETN
+887 SFVLPSNYKTDTN
-900 RKWWSHL
+900 RKWWSRL

-981 FRDINDYHHAH
+981 FRDVNDYHHAH

-1115 LKENLPTKL
+1115 LKENLSTKL

-1135 AIMITYLNRGKKTKK
+1135 AVMVTYLNKGKETKK
-1150 IVGMPIYVLST
+1150 IVGMPIYILTT
-1161 SKKDEMKTAD
+1161 SKKDEMKTTD
-1171 YLVDLLNLRD
+1171 YLVNLLKLKDN
-1181 TKDILKISKP
+1181 KDILKISKP
-1191 LPFYSL
+1191 IPFYSL
-1197 LDWNGQICYL
+1197 IEWECGQFYL
-1207 VGASDKVEVI
+1207 VGATERGAEII
-1217 NAKEFKFAKEFFI
+1217 NAKQFKFEKQFLTTHKE
-1230 KYKNTLNKLF
+1230 TLNKLF
-1240 NNHGV
+1240 NNKKSSID
-1245 EVENY
+1245 ENVY
-1250 DNNLNKIIE
+1250 FRQLDEIIIYLIDKIEREYICFKTLNDRLKDWVKLLDNNLENKEQFIIE
-1259 YIVDKIE
+1259 
-1266 KEYVLYNNLILELK
+1266 ILK
-1280 SMINYANLDI
+1280 
-1290 NSTEIKEKIIIE
+1290 T
-1302 LLKLLKCNSATANF
+1302 LKCSSIHGNF
-1316 KFLNDKYS
+1316 KFINQTSEFGRKKDKSIS
-1324 SAFGKKHGRT
+1324 SCK
-1334 IENVIVKSN
+1334 IYNN

-1353 EL
+1353 EF

>member
-29 RKGNKKLWGVRLFDE
+29 RKGNKKLWGVRLFEE

-75 QNEINKVDPNF
+75 QNEINKVDPIF

-108 KDEKDFFNSYQKNYP
+108 KEEKDFFNFYQKNYP

-128 RNALINEDKKFDIR
+128 RNDLINEDKKFDIR
-142 LVYLAL
+142 LVYLAI

-163 FNTESLNIEESFCNV
+163 FNTESLNIEESFHNV
-178 VSLICDY
+178 VSLINIY
-185 CQEFDIDENRDFK
+185 CEEFNVDENIDYT

-226 FTNEFIKMINGN
+226 FTIEFIKMINGN

-628 TLNDAEKIIEL
+628 TLNDAEKIIEW

-657 PDLNE
+657 PDLNA

-675 WSSLSRELLTGVL
+675 WSSLSRKLLTGVL

-737 VNYDLVRDLV
+737 VNYDLVRELV

-796 YLESLYKE
+796 YLANLYEKYRNE
-804 YKNKIDNYNDL
+804 INNYNNL
-815 NKELKNQEKIDS
+815 NKELKSQEKIDS

-845 PLKIENLSDYEVDH
+845 PLKIDNLSDYEVDH
-859 IIPRTLIKDDSIEN
+859 IIPRTLIKDDSIDN

-1060 ETGEVITKE
+1060 ETGKVITKE
-1069 FDSKVFNKNIE
+1069 FNSKVFNKNIE

-1135 AIMITYLNRGKKTKK
+1135 AVMVTYLNKGKETKK
-1150 IVGMPIYVLST
+1150 IVGMPIYILTT
-1161 SKKDEMKTAD
+1161 SKKDEMKTTD
-1171 YLVDLLNLRD
+1171 YLVNLLKLKDN
-1181 TKDILKISKP
+1181 KDILKISKP
-1191 LPFYSL
+1191 IPFYSL
-1197 LDWNGQICYL
+1197 FDWNGQICYL

-1217 NAKEFKFAKEFFI
+1217 NAKEFKFEKEFFI

-1240 NNHGV
+1240 NNSRNDID
-1245 EVENY
+1245 NY
-1250 DNNLNKIIE
+1250 DNNLNEIIK

-1266 KEYVLYNNLILELK
+1266 KEYALYNNLVPELK
-1280 SMINYANLDI
+1280 SMINYDNLDI
-1290 NSTEIKEKIIIE
+1290 NSTESKEKIIVE
-1302 LLKLLKCNSATANF
+1302 LLKLLKCNSTNANF
-1316 KFLNDKYS
+1316 KFLNDKFS
-1324 SAFGKKHGRT
+1324 TAFGKKNGRI
-1334 IENVIVKSN
+1334 IENVIIKSN

-1353 EL
+1353 EF

>member
-29 RKGNKKLWGVRLFDE
+29 RKGNKKLWGVRLFEE

-75 QNEINKVDPNF
+75 QNEINKVDPIF

-108 KDEKDFFNSYQKNYP
+108 KEEKDFFNFYQKNYP

-128 RNALINEDKKFDIR
+128 RNDLINEDKKFDIR
-142 LVYLAL
+142 LVYLAI

-163 FNTESLNIEESFCNV
+163 FNTESLNIEESFHNV
-178 VSLICDY
+178 VSLINIY
-185 CQEFDIDENRDFK
+185 CEEFNVDENIDYT

-226 FTNEFIKMINGN
+226 FTIEFIKMINGN

-304 SLSSLM
+304 SLSNLM

-328 NVDRTIGGKKE
+328 NVDRT
-339 SLYDKLFRT
+339 LYDKLFRT

-384 NWNNVDSYLVKKYN
+384 NWNNVDSSLVKKYN

-1135 AIMITYLNRGKKTKK
+1135 AVMVTYLNKGKETKK
-1150 IVGMPIYVLST
+1150 IIGMPIYILTT
-1161 SKKDEMKTAD
+1161 SKKDEMKTTD
-1171 YLVDLLNLRD
+1171 YLVNLLKLKDN
-1181 TKDILKISKP
+1181 KDILKISSP
-1191 LPFYSL
+1191 IPFYSL
-1197 LDWNGQICYL
+1197 IEWECGQFYL
-1207 VGASDKVEVI
+1207 VGATERGAEII
-1217 NAKEFKFAKEFFI
+1217 NAKQFKFEKQFLTTHKE
-1230 KYKNTLNKLF
+1230 TLNKLF
-1240 NNHGV
+1240 NNKKSSV
-1245 EVENY
+1245 DENVY
-1250 DNNLNKIIE
+1250 LRQLDEIIVYLIDKIEREYICFKTLNDRLKDWVKLLDNNLENKEQFIIE
-1259 YIVDKIE
+1259 
-1266 KEYVLYNNLILELK
+1266 ILK
-1280 SMINYANLDI
+1280 
-1290 NSTEIKEKIIIE
+1290 T
-1302 LLKLLKCNSATANF
+1302 LKCSSIHGNF
-1316 KFLNDKYS
+1316 KFINQTSEFGRKKDKSIS
-1324 SAFGKKHGRT
+1324 SCK
-1334 IENVIVKSN
+1334 IYNN

-1353 EL
+1353 EF

>member
-96 KNDKVNKTIELN
+96 KNDKINKTIELN
-108 KDEKDFFNSYQKNYP
+108 KEEKDFFNFYQKNYP

-128 RNALINEDKKFDIR
+128 RNDLINEDKKFDIR

-271 EKLLGERIELLEA
+271 EKILGDKIELLEA

-515 SSCTYLLNEKAIPAN
+515 STCTYLLNEKAIPAN

-628 TLNDAEKIIEL
+628 TLNDAEKIIEW

-675 WSSLSRELLTGVL
+675 WSSLSRKLLTGVL

-859 IIPRTLIKDDSIEN
+859 IIPRTLIKDDSIDN

-887 SFVLPSNFKTETN
+887 SFVLPSNYKTDTN
-900 RKWWSHL
+900 RKWWSRL

-992 DAYLAAVLGE
+992 DAYLAAVLGD

-1135 AIMITYLNRGKKTKK
+1135 AVMVTYLNKGKETKK
-1150 IVGMPIYVLST
+1150 IVGMPIYILTT
-1161 SKKDEMKTAD
+1161 SKKDEMKTTD
-1171 YLVDLLNLRD
+1171 YLVNLLKLKDN
-1181 TKDILKISKP
+1181 KDILKISSP
-1191 LPFYSL
+1191 IPFYSL
-1197 LDWNGQICYL
+1197 IEWECGQFYL
-1207 VGASDKVEVI
+1207 VGATERGAEII
-1217 NAKEFKFAKEFFI
+1217 NAKQFKFEKQFLTTHKE
-1230 KYKNTLNKLF
+1230 TLNKLF
-1240 NNHGV
+1240 NNKKSSV
-1245 EVENY
+1245 DENVY
-1250 DNNLNKIIE
+1250 LRQLDEIIVYLIDKIEREYICFKTLNDRLKDWVKLLDNNLENKEQFIIE
-1259 YIVDKIE
+1259 
-1266 KEYVLYNNLILELK
+1266 ILK
-1280 SMINYANLDI
+1280 
-1290 NSTEIKEKIIIE
+1290 T
-1302 LLKLLKCNSATANF
+1302 LKCSSIHGNF
-1316 KFLNDKYS
+1316 KFINQTSEFGRKKDKSIS
-1324 SAFGKKHGRT
+1324 SCK
-1334 IENVIVKSN
+1334 IYNN

-1353 EL
+1353 EF

>member
-29 RKGNKKLWGVRLFDE
+29 RKGNKKLWGVRLFEE

-75 QNEINKVDPNF
+75 QNEINKVDPIF

-108 KDEKDFFNSYQKNYP
+108 KEEKDFFNFYQKNYP

-128 RNALINEDKKFDIR
+128 RNDLINEDKKFDIR
-142 LVYLAL
+142 LVYLAI

-163 FNTESLNIEESFCNV
+163 FNTESLNIEESFHNV
-178 VSLICDY
+178 VSLINIY
-185 CQEFDIDENRDFK
+185 CEEFNVDENIDYT

-226 FTNEFIKMINGN
+226 FTIEFIKMINGN

-304 SLSSLM
+304 SLSNLM

-328 NVDRTIGGKKE
+328 NVDRT
-339 SLYDKLFRT
+339 LYDKLFRT

-362 YITNGITYDDF
+362 YITNSITYDDF

-384 NWNNVDSYLVKKYN
+384 NWNNVNSFLVKKYN

-628 TLNDAEKIIEL
+628 TLNDAEKIIEW

-675 WSSLSRELLTGVL
+675 WSSLSRKLLTGVL

-859 IIPRTLIKDDSIEN
+859 IIPRTLIKDDSIDN

-887 SFVLPSNFKTETN
+887 SFVLPSNYKTDTN
-900 RKWWSHL
+900 RKWWSRL

-1135 AIMITYLNRGKKTKK
+1135 AVMVTYLNKGKETKK
-1150 IVGMPIYVLST
+1150 IVGMPIYILTT
-1161 SKKDEMKTAD
+1161 SKKDEMKTTD
-1171 YLVDLLNLRD
+1171 YLVNLLKLKDN
-1181 TKDILKISKP
+1181 KDILKISSP
-1191 LPFYSL
+1191 IPFYSL
-1197 LDWNGQICYL
+1197 IEWECGQFYL
-1207 VGASDKVEVI
+1207 VGATERGAEII
-1217 NAKEFKFAKEFFI
+1217 NAKQFKFEKQFLTTHKE
-1230 KYKNTLNKLF
+1230 TLNKLF
-1240 NNHGV
+1240 NNKKSSV
-1245 EVENY
+1245 DENVY
-1250 DNNLNKIIE
+1250 LRQLDEIIVYLIDKIEREYICFKTLNDRLKDWVKLLDNNLENKEQFIIE
-1259 YIVDKIE
+1259 
-1266 KEYVLYNNLILELK
+1266 ILK
-1280 SMINYANLDI
+1280 
-1290 NSTEIKEKIIIE
+1290 T
-1302 LLKLLKCNSATANF
+1302 LKCSSIHGNF
-1316 KFLNDKYS
+1316 KFINQTSEFGRKKDKSIS
-1324 SAFGKKHGRT
+1324 SCK
-1334 IENVIVKSN
+1334 IYNN

-1353 EL
+1353 EF

>member
-96 KNDKVNKTIELN
+96 KNDKINKTIELN
-108 KDEKDFFNSYQKNYP
+108 KEEKDFFNFYQKNYP

-128 RNALINEDKKFDIR
+128 RNDLINEDKKFDIR
-142 LVYLAL
+142 LVYLAI

-163 FNTESLNIEESFCNV
+163 FNTESLNIEESFHNV
-178 VSLICDY
+178 VSLINNY
-185 CQEFDIDENRDFK
+185 CEEFDVDENIDYT

-238 KFNFIKMFLLDIDS
+238 KFNFIKMFLFDIDS

-348 KNNAKKENYCLYDR
+348 KNNAKKDNYCLYDR
-362 YITNGITYDDF
+362 YITNSITYDDF

-515 SSCTYLLNEKAIPAN
+515 FSCTYLLNEKAIPAN

-628 TLNDAEKIIEL
+628 TLNDAEKIIEW

-675 WSSLSRELLTGVL
+675 WSSLSRKLLTGVL

-859 IIPRTLIKDDSIEN
+859 IIPRTLIKDDSIDN

-887 SFVLPSNFKTETN
+887 SFVLPSNYKTDTN
-900 RKWWSHL
+900 RKWWSRL

-1135 AIMITYLNRGKKTKK
+1135 AVMVTYLNKGKETKK
-1150 IVGMPIYVLST
+1150 IVGMPIYILTT
-1161 SKKDEMKTAD
+1161 SKKDEMKTTD
-1171 YLVDLLNLRD
+1171 YLVNLLKLKDN
-1181 TKDILKISKP
+1181 KDILKISSP
-1191 LPFYSL
+1191 IPFYSL
-1197 LDWNGQICYL
+1197 IEWECGQFYL
-1207 VGASDKVEVI
+1207 VGATERGAEII
-1217 NAKEFKFAKEFFI
+1217 NAKQFKFEKQFLTTHKE
-1230 KYKNTLNKLF
+1230 TLNKLF
-1240 NNHGV
+1240 NNKKSSV
-1245 EVENY
+1245 DENVY
-1250 DNNLNKIIE
+1250 LRQLDEIIVYLIDKIEREYICFKTLNDRLKDWVKLLDNNLENKEQFIIE
-1259 YIVDKIE
+1259 
-1266 KEYVLYNNLILELK
+1266 ILK
-1280 SMINYANLDI
+1280 
-1290 NSTEIKEKIIIE
+1290 T
-1302 LLKLLKCNSATANF
+1302 LKCSSIHGNF
-1316 KFLNDKYS
+1316 KFINQTSEFGRKKDKSIS
-1324 SAFGKKHGRT
+1324 SCK
-1334 IENVIVKSN
+1334 IYNN

-1353 EL
+1353 EF

>member
-29 RKGNKKLWGVRLFDE
+29 RKGNKKLWGVRLFEE

-75 QNEINKVDPNF
+75 QNEINKVDPIF

-108 KDEKDFFNSYQKNYP
+108 KEEKDFFNFYQKNYP

-128 RNALINEDKKFDIR
+128 RNDLINEDKKFDIR
-142 LVYLAL
+142 LVYLAI

-163 FNTESLNIEESFCNV
+163 FNTESLNIEESFHNV
-178 VSLICDY
+178 VSLINIY
-185 CQEFDIDENRDFK
+185 CEEFNVDENIDYT

-226 FTNEFIKMINGN
+226 FTIEFIKMINGN

-304 SLSSLM
+304 SLSNLM

-328 NVDRTIGGKKE
+328 NVDRT
-339 SLYDKLFRT
+339 LYDKLFRT

-384 NWNNVDSYLVKKYN
+384 NWNNVDSSLVKKYN

-628 TLNDAEKIIEL
+628 TLNDAEKIIEW

-675 WSSLSRELLTGVL
+675 WSSLSRKLLTGVL

-697 KSIMDLMIETKENFM
+697 KSIIDLMIETKENFM

-1135 AIMITYLNRGKKTKK
+1135 AVMVTYLNKGKETKK
-1150 IVGMPIYVLST
+1150 IVGMPIYILTT
-1161 SKKDEMKTAD
+1161 SKKDEMKTTD
-1171 YLVDLLNLRD
+1171 YLVNLLKLKDN
-1181 TKDILKISKP
+1181 KDILKISSP
-1191 LPFYSL
+1191 IPFYSL
-1197 LDWNGQICYL
+1197 IEWECGQFYL
-1207 VGASDKVEVI
+1207 VGATERGAEII
-1217 NAKEFKFAKEFFI
+1217 NAKQFKFEKQFLTTHKE
-1230 KYKNTLNKLF
+1230 TLNKLF
-1240 NNHGV
+1240 NNKKSSV
-1245 EVENY
+1245 DENVY
-1250 DNNLNKIIE
+1250 LRQLDEIIVYLIDKIEREYICFKTLNDRLKDWVKLLDNNLKNKEQFIIE
-1259 YIVDKIE
+1259 
-1266 KEYVLYNNLILELK
+1266 ILK
-1280 SMINYANLDI
+1280 
-1290 NSTEIKEKIIIE
+1290 T
-1302 LLKLLKCNSATANF
+1302 LKCSSIHGNF
-1316 KFLNDKYS
+1316 KFINQTSEFGRKKDKSIS
-1324 SAFGKKHGRT
+1324 SCK
-1334 IENVIVKSN
+1334 IYNN

-1353 EL
+1353 EF

>member
-96 KNDKVNKTIELN
+96 KNDKINKTIELN
-108 KDEKDFFNSYQKNYP
+108 KEEKDFFNFYQKNYP

-128 RNALINEDKKFDIR
+128 RNDLINEDKKFDIR

-252 AKVELSFSTTE
+252 SKVELSFSTTE

-271 EKLLGERIELLEA
+271 EKILGDKIELLEA

-628 TLNDAEKIIEL
+628 TLNDAEKIIEW

-657 PDLNE
+657 PDLNA

-675 WSSLSRELLTGVL
+675 WSSLSRKLLTGVL

-859 IIPRTLIKDDSIEN
+859 IIPRTLIKDDSIDN

-887 SFVLPSNFKTETN
+887 SFVLPSNYKTDTN
-900 RKWWSHL
+900 RKWWSRL

-1135 AIMITYLNRGKKTKK
+1135 AVMVTYLNKGKETKK
-1150 IVGMPIYVLST
+1150 IVGMPIYILTT
-1161 SKKDEMKTAD
+1161 SKKDEMKTTD
-1171 YLVDLLNLRD
+1171 YLVNLLKLKDN
-1181 TKDILKISKP
+1181 KDILKISSP
-1191 LPFYSL
+1191 IPFYSL
-1197 LDWNGQICYL
+1197 IEWECGQFYL
-1207 VGASDKVEVI
+1207 VGATERGAEII
-1217 NAKEFKFAKEFFI
+1217 NAKQFKFEKQFLTTHKE
-1230 KYKNTLNKLF
+1230 TLNKLF
-1240 NNHGV
+1240 NNKKSSV
-1245 EVENY
+1245 DENVY
-1250 DNNLNKIIE
+1250 LRQLDEIIVYLIDKIEREYICFKTLNDRLKDWVKLLDNNLENKEQFIIE
-1259 YIVDKIE
+1259 
-1266 KEYVLYNNLILELK
+1266 ILK
-1280 SMINYANLDI
+1280 
-1290 NSTEIKEKIIIE
+1290 T
-1302 LLKLLKCNSATANF
+1302 LKCSSIHGNF
-1316 KFLNDKYS
+1316 KFINQTSEFGRKKDKSIS
-1324 SAFGKKHGRT
+1324 SCK
-1334 IENVIVKSN
+1334 IYNN

-1353 EL
+1353 EF

>member
-49 SRRNFRSTRRR
+49 SRRNFRSIRRR

-86 YQIMKESFYN
+86 YQIMNESFYN
-96 KNDKVNKTIELN
+96 KNDKINKTIELN
-108 KDEKDFFNSYQKNYP
+108 KEEKDFFNFYQKNYP

-128 RNALINEDKKFDIR
+128 RNDLINEDKKFDIR
-142 LVYLAL
+142 LVYLAI

-163 FNTESLNIEESFCNV
+163 LNTESLNIEESFHNV

-238 KFNFIKMFLLDIDS
+238 KFNFIKMFLFDIDS

-271 EKLLGERIELLEA
+271 EKILGDRIELLEA

-304 SLSSLM
+304 SLSNLM

-384 NWNNVDSYLVKKYN
+384 NWNNVDSYLIKKYN

-547 INDNPLSKELQE
+547 INDNLLSKELQE

-628 TLNDAEKIIEL
+628 TLNDAEKIIEW

-675 WSSLSRELLTGVL
+675 WSSLSRKLLTGVL

-763 DEITNYIGYDPE
+763 DEIKNYIGYDPE

-859 IIPRTLIKDDSIEN
+859 IIPRTLIKDDSIDN

-887 SFVLPSNFKTETN
+887 SFVLPSNYKTDTN
-900 RKWWSHL
+900 RKWWSRL

-1020 NKDLIA
+1020 NKDLIV
-1026 NKDYKSLKYGYVI
+1026 NKDYKPLKYGYVI
-1039 NSLDDKMNYLI
+1039 NSLDDKMSYLI

-1080 NALYSNDILISK
+1080 NALYSNDILISR

-1106 QRKGSKGVS
+1106 QRKGNKGVS

-1135 AIMITYLNRGKKTKK
+1135 AVMVTYLNKGKETKK
-1150 IVGMPIYVLST
+1150 IVGMPIYILTT
-1161 SKKDEMKTAD
+1161 SKKDEMKTTD
-1171 YLVDLLNLRD
+1171 YLVNLLKLKDN
-1181 TKDILKISKP
+1181 KDILKISKP
-1191 LPFYSL
+1191 IPFYSL
-1197 LDWNGQICYL
+1197 FDWNGQICYL

-1217 NAKEFKFAKEFFI
+1217 NAKEFKFEKEFFI

-1240 NNHGV
+1240 NNSRNDID
-1245 EVENY
+1245 NY
-1250 DNNLNKIIE
+1250 DNNLNEIIK

-1266 KEYVLYNNLILELK
+1266 KEYVLYNNLVPELK
-1280 SMINYANLDI
+1280 SMINYDNLDI
-1290 NSTEIKEKIIIE
+1290 NSTENKEKIIVE
-1302 LLKLLKCNSATANF
+1302 LLKLLKCNSANANF
-1316 KFLNDKYS
+1316 KFLNDKFS
-1324 SAFGKKHGRT
+1324 SAFGKKNDRT
-1334 IENVIVKSN
+1334 IENVTVKSN

-1353 EL
+1353 EF

>member
-29 RKGNKKLWGVRLFDE
+29 RKGNKKLWGVRLFEE

-96 KNDKVNKTIELN
+96 KNDKINKTIELN
-108 KDEKDFFNSYQKNYP
+108 KEEKDFFNFYQKNYP

-128 RNALINEDKKFDIR
+128 RNDLINKDKKFDIR
-142 LVYLAL
+142 LVYLAI

-163 FNTESLNIEESFCNV
+163 FNTESLNIEESFHNV
-178 VSLICDY
+178 VSLINNY
-185 CQEFDIDENRDFK
+185 CEEFDVDENIDYT

-238 KFNFIKMFLLDIDS
+238 KFNFIKMFLFDIDS

-339 SLYDKLFRT
+339 NLYDKLFRT
-348 KNNAKKENYCLYDR
+348 KNNAKKENYCLCDR
-362 YITNGITYDDF
+362 YITNSITYDDF

-628 TLNDAEKIIEL
+628 TLNDAEKIIEW

-675 WSSLSRELLTGVL
+675 WSSLSRKLLTGVL

-697 KSIMDLMIETKENFM
+697 KSIMDLIIETKENFM

-859 IIPRTLIKDDSIEN
+859 IIPRTLIKDDSIDN

-887 SFVLPSNFKTETN
+887 SFVLPSNYKTDTN
-900 RKWWSHL
+900 RKWWSRL

-981 FRDINDYHHAH
+981 FRDVNDYHHAH

-1115 LKENLPTKL
+1115 LKENLSTKL

-1135 AIMITYLNRGKKTKK
+1135 AVMVTYLNKGKETKK
-1150 IVGMPIYVLST
+1150 IVGMPIYILTT
-1161 SKKDEMKTAD
+1161 SKKDEMKTTD
-1171 YLVDLLNLRD
+1171 YLVNLLKLKDN
-1181 TKDILKISKP
+1181 KDILKISKP
-1191 LPFYSL
+1191 IPFYSL
-1197 LDWNGQICYL
+1197 IEWECGQFYL
-1207 VGASDKVEVI
+1207 VGATERGAEII
-1217 NAKEFKFAKEFFI
+1217 NAKQFKFEKQFLTTHKE
-1230 KYKNTLNKLF
+1230 TLNKLF
-1240 NNHGV
+1240 NNKKSSID
-1245 EVENY
+1245 ENVY
-1250 DNNLNKIIE
+1250 FRQLDEIIIYLIDKIEREYICFKTLNDRLKDWVKLLDNNLENKEQFIIE
-1259 YIVDKIE
+1259 
-1266 KEYVLYNNLILELK
+1266 ILK
-1280 SMINYANLDI
+1280 
-1290 NSTEIKEKIIIE
+1290 T
-1302 LLKLLKCNSATANF
+1302 LKCSSIHGNF
-1316 KFLNDKYS
+1316 KFINQTSEFGRKKDKSIS
-1324 SAFGKKHGRT
+1324 SCK
-1334 IENVIVKSN
+1334 IYNN

-1353 EL
+1353 EF

>member
-1 MKKYNI
+1 
-7 GLDIGTNSVG
+7 
-17 WAVVESEKQKVL
+17 
-29 RKGNKKLWGVRLFDE
+29 
-44 AVSAS
+44 
-49 SRRNFRSTRRR
+49 
-60 YDRRRYRIKLLKEEF
+60 
-75 QNEINKVDPNF
+75 
-86 YQIMKESFYN
+86 MKESFYN
-96 KNDKVNKTIELN
+96 KNDKINKTIELN
-108 KDEKDFFNSYQKNYP
+108 KEEKDFFNFYQKNYP

-128 RNALINEDKKFDIR
+128 RNDLINKDKKFDIR
-142 LVYLAL
+142 LVYLAI

-163 FNTESLNIEESFCNV
+163 FNTESLNIEESFHNV
-178 VSLICDY
+178 VSLINNY
-185 CQEFDIDENRDFK
+185 CEEFDVDENIDYT

-238 KFNFIKMFLLDIDS
+238 KFNFIKMFLFDIDS

-339 SLYDKLFRT
+339 NLYDKLFRT

-362 YITNGITYDDF
+362 YITNSITYDDF

-628 TLNDAEKIIEL
+628 TLNDAEKIIEW

-675 WSSLSRELLTGVL
+675 WSSLSRKLLTGVL

-859 IIPRTLIKDDSIEN
+859 IIPRTLIKDDSIDN

-887 SFVLPSNFKTETN
+887 SFVLPSNYKTDTN
-900 RKWWSHL
+900 RKWWSRL

-1135 AIMITYLNRGKKTKK
+1135 AVMVTYLNKGKETKK
-1150 IVGMPIYVLST
+1150 IVGMPIYILTT
-1161 SKKDEMKTAD
+1161 SKKDEMKTTD
-1171 YLVDLLNLRD
+1171 YLVNLLKLKDN
-1181 TKDILKISKP
+1181 KDILKISSP
-1191 LPFYSL
+1191 IPFYSL
-1197 LDWNGQICYL
+1197 IEWECGQFYL
-1207 VGASDKVEVI
+1207 VGATERGAEII
-1217 NAKEFKFAKEFFI
+1217 NAKQFKFEKQFLTTHKE
-1230 KYKNTLNKLF
+1230 TLNKLF
-1240 NNHGV
+1240 NNKKSSV
-1245 EVENY
+1245 DENVY
-1250 DNNLNKIIE
+1250 LRQLDEIIVYLIDKIEREYICFKTLNDRLKDWVKLLDNNLENKEQFIIE
-1259 YIVDKIE
+1259 
-1266 KEYVLYNNLILELK
+1266 ILK
-1280 SMINYANLDI
+1280 
-1290 NSTEIKEKIIIE
+1290 T
-1302 LLKLLKCNSATANF
+1302 LKCSSIHGNF
-1316 KFLNDKYS
+1316 KFINQTSEFGRKKDKSIS
-1324 SAFGKKHGRT
+1324 SCK
-1334 IENVIVKSN
+1334 IYNN

-1353 EL
+1353 EF

>member
-96 KNDKVNKTIELN
+96 KNDKINKTIELN
-108 KDEKDFFNSYQKNYP
+108 KEEKDFFNFYQKNYP

-128 RNALINEDKKFDIR
+128 RNDLINEDKKFDIR

-271 EKLLGERIELLEA
+271 EKILGDKIELLEA

-515 SSCTYLLNEKAIPAN
+515 STCTYLLNEKAIPAN

-628 TLNDAEKIIEL
+628 TLNDAEKIIEW

-675 WSSLSRELLTGVL
+675 WSSLSRKLLTGVL

-859 IIPRTLIKDDSIEN
+859 IIPRTLIKDDSIDN

-887 SFVLPSNFKTETN
+887 SFVLPSNYKTDTN
-900 RKWWSHL
+900 RKWWSRL

-992 DAYLAAVLGE
+992 DAYLAAVLGD

-1050 NDIIPMQIDE
+1050 NDIISMQIDE

-1135 AIMITYLNRGKKTKK
+1135 AVMVTYLNKGKETKK
-1150 IVGMPIYVLST
+1150 IVGMPIYILTT
-1161 SKKDEMKTAD
+1161 SKKDEMKTTD
-1171 YLVDLLNLRD
+1171 YLVNLLKLKDN
-1181 TKDILKISKP
+1181 KDILKISSP
-1191 LPFYSL
+1191 IPFYSL
-1197 LDWNGQICYL
+1197 IEWECGQFYL
-1207 VGASDKVEVI
+1207 VGATERGAEII
-1217 NAKEFKFAKEFFI
+1217 NAKQFKFEKQFLTTHKE
-1230 KYKNTLNKLF
+1230 TLNKLF
-1240 NNHGV
+1240 NNKKSSV
-1245 EVENY
+1245 DENVY
-1250 DNNLNKIIE
+1250 LRQLDEIIVYLIDKIEREYICFKTLNDRLKDWVKLLDNNLENKEQFIIE
-1259 YIVDKIE
+1259 
-1266 KEYVLYNNLILELK
+1266 ILK
-1280 SMINYANLDI
+1280 
-1290 NSTEIKEKIIIE
+1290 T
-1302 LLKLLKCNSATANF
+1302 LKCSSIHGNF
-1316 KFLNDKYS
+1316 KFINQTSEFGRKKDKSIS
-1324 SAFGKKHGRT
+1324 SCK
-1334 IENVIVKSN
+1334 IYNN

-1353 EL
+1353 EF

>member
-17 WAVVESEKQKVL
+17 WAVVESENQKVM

-49 SRRNFRSTRRR
+49 TRRNFRSTRRR
-60 YDRRRYRIKLLKEEF
+60 YDRRRYRIKLFQEEF
-75 QNEINKVDPNF
+75 KKEISKIDPNF
-86 YQIMKESFYN
+86 YQILKESFYN
-96 KNDKVNKTIELN
+96 EKDKVNKTIQLN
-108 KDEKDFFNSYQKNYP
+108 KEERTFFEFYQKNYP

-163 FNTESLNIEESFCNV
+163 FNTESLNIKESFCNV
-178 VSLICDY
+178 AFLINDY
-185 CQEFDIDENRDFK
+185 CEEFDIDENRDYN
-198 DLEKILLLDS
+198 DLEKILLLVS
-208 KNDKKVE
+208 KNDKKFE
-215 LTSYFNFMPKE
+215 LTSYFAFMPKE
-226 FTNEFIKMINGN
+226 FTSEFIKMINGN
-238 KFNFIKMFLLDIDS
+238 KFNFIKMFLLDMES
-252 AKVELSFSTTE
+252 AKIELSFASTE

-271 EKLLGERIELLEA
+271 EKILGDKIELFDA

-290 IVYLKKIFKESKTP
+290 IVYLKKIFKESETP
-304 SLSSLM
+304 SISSLM

-328 NVDRTIGGKKE
+328 NVDRPSCSKE
-339 SLYDKLFRT
+339 ITLYDKLFRT
-348 KNNAKKENYCLYDR
+348 KNNAKKDDFCLYDK
-362 YITNGITYDDF
+362 YISNYITYDVF
-373 QKELKKLFDSV
+373 QKELKKLFDAV
-384 NWNNVDSYLVKKYN
+384 NWNNVDSFLVKKYN
-398 EEILMR
+398 EEIISR
-404 LENGD
+404 IETGD

-428 NELVKIIE
+428 NELIKIIE
-436 NQKKY
+436 KQKKY
-441 YPFLGDEY
+441 YPFLENEY

-463 PYYVGPLTTTEKSN
+463 PYYVGPLTSTEKSD
-477 FAWMIRKS
+477 FAWMKRKS
-485 GQESIRITPYN
+485 GQENIKITPYN

-504 ASAEEFIKKMI
+504 ASAEEFITKMI

-547 INDNPLSKELQE
+547 INDIPLSKELQE
-559 QIYNDLFLNTSGT
+559 KIYSELFLNVPGT

-584 NKVTDIYGDDILV
+584 NKITDIYGDDIFI

-619 DGVFENTNY
+619 DGIFENTNY
-628 TLNDAEKIIEL
+628 TIEDAEKIIEW

-644 DKNILKVKLNREY
+644 DKKILKIKLNREY
-657 PDLNE
+657 SDLNE
-662 EKVNK
+662 EKINK
-667 LLKTKYTG
+667 LLKIKYTG
-675 WSSLSRELLTGVL
+675 WSSLSRRLLIGVL

-712 QILNNKKYKFLEL
+712 QILNNKKYRFLEL

-737 VNYDLVRDLV
+737 VNYDLVKDLV

-763 DEITNYIGYDPE
+763 DEITSYIGYNPE
-775 YISIEMAR
+775 YISIEMSR
-783 NEDKKERKPDRKK
+783 NKDKKERKPDRKK
-796 YLESLYKE
+796 YLVNLYEKFRNE
-804 YKNKIDNYNDL
+804 IDDYSNL

-859 IIPRTLIKDDSIEN
+859 IIPRTLIKDDSIDN
-873 KALVLK
+873 KALVLS
-879 EENQNKAA
+879 EENRNKAA
-887 SFVLPSNFKTETN
+887 SFVLPSNYKNETN
-900 RKWWSHL
+900 RKWWSKL
-907 KSIGLISNKKY
+907 KRIGLISNKKY
-918 YNLIRKEF
+918 YNLVRKEF

-954 NLYENSKVIYLKAN
+954 NLYENSKIIYLKAN

-1020 NKDLIA
+1020 NKDLMA
-1026 NKDYKSLKYGYVI
+1026 DKDYKSLKYGYVI
-1039 NSLDDKMNYLI
+1039 NSLDEEMNYLI
-1050 NDIIPMQIDE
+1050 NNLNPLQIDKE
-1060 ETGEVITKE
+1060 NGEVITKE
-1069 FDSKVFNKNIE
+1069 FDSKLFNKKVK
-1080 NALYSNDILISK
+1080 NALYSNDILISR

-1106 QRKGSKGVS
+1106 QSKGNKGVPI
-1115 LKENLPTKL
+1115 KENLSTEL

-1135 AIMITYLNRGKKTKK
+1135 AIMVTYLNKGRETKK

-1161 SKKDEMKTAD
+1161 SREDKMKITS
-1171 YLVDLLNLRD
+1171 YLVNSLKLKDS
-1181 TKDILKISKP
+1181 KDILKISKP
-1191 LPFYSL
+1191 IPFYSL
-1197 LDWNGQICYL
+1197 IEWEKGQYYL
-1207 VGASDKVEVI
+1207 VGATERGVEII
-1217 NAKEFKFAKEFFI
+1217 NAKQFKFEKQFLATHKE
-1230 KYKNTLNKLF
+1230 TLNKLF
-1240 NNHGV
+1240 NNKKISID
-1245 EVENY
+1245 ENVY
-1250 DNNLNKIIE
+1250 SQQIDEIID
-1259 YIVDKIE
+1259 YLIDKIE
-1266 KEYVLYNNLILELK
+1266 REYVNFKVLNDRLKAWTKLLNNNLE
-1280 SMINYANLDI
+1280 N
-1290 NSTEIKEKIIIE
+1290 KEQFIIE
-1302 LLKLLKCNSATANF
+1302 ILKTLKCVSIYGNF
-1316 KFLNDKYS
+1316 KFINQTSEFGRKKDKNIS
-1324 SAFGKKHGRT
+1324 SCE
-1334 IENVIVKSN
+1334 ICNN

-1353 EL
+1353 EF

>member
-29 RKGNKKLWGVRLFDE
+29 RKGNKKLWGVRLFEE

-75 QNEINKVDPNF
+75 QNEINKVDPIF

-108 KDEKDFFNSYQKNYP
+108 KEEKDFFNFYQKNYP

-128 RNALINEDKKFDIR
+128 RNDLINEDKKFDIR

-163 FNTESLNIEESFCNV
+163 FNTESLNIEESFHNV
-178 VSLICDY
+178 VSLINIY
-185 CQEFDIDENRDFK
+185 CEEFNVDENIDYT

-226 FTNEFIKMINGN
+226 FTIEFIKMINGN

-304 SLSSLM
+304 SLSNLM

-328 NVDRTIGGKKE
+328 NVDRT
-339 SLYDKLFRT
+339 LYDKLFRT

-384 NWNNVDSYLVKKYN
+384 NWNNVDSSLVKKYN

-628 TLNDAEKIIEL
+628 TLNDAEKIIEW

-675 WSSLSRELLTGVL
+675 WSSLSRKLLTGVL

-697 KSIMDLMIETKENFM
+697 KSIIDLMIETKENFM

-1135 AIMITYLNRGKKTKK
+1135 AVMVTYLNKGKETKK
-1150 IVGMPIYVLST
+1150 IVGMPIYILTT
-1161 SKKDEMKTAD
+1161 SKKDEMKTTD
-1171 YLVDLLNLRD
+1171 YLVNLLKLKDN
-1181 TKDILKISKP
+1181 KDILKISSP
-1191 LPFYSL
+1191 IPFYSL
-1197 LDWNGQICYL
+1197 IEWECGQFYL
-1207 VGASDKVEVI
+1207 VGATERGAEII
-1217 NAKEFKFAKEFFI
+1217 NAKQFKFEKQFLTTHKE
-1230 KYKNTLNKLF
+1230 TLNKLF
-1240 NNHGV
+1240 NNKKSSV
-1245 EVENY
+1245 DENVY
-1250 DNNLNKIIE
+1250 LRQLDEIIVYLIDKIEREYICFKTLNDRLKDWVKLLDNNLENKEQFIIE
-1259 YIVDKIE
+1259 
-1266 KEYVLYNNLILELK
+1266 ILK
-1280 SMINYANLDI
+1280 
-1290 NSTEIKEKIIIE
+1290 T
-1302 LLKLLKCNSATANF
+1302 LKCSSIHGNF
-1316 KFLNDKYS
+1316 KFINQTSEFGRKKDKSIS
-1324 SAFGKKHGRT
+1324 SCK
-1334 IENVIVKSN
+1334 IYNN

-1353 EL
+1353 EF

>member
-29 RKGNKKLWGVRLFDE
+29 RKGNKKLWGVRLFEE

-75 QNEINKVDPNF
+75 QNEINKVDPIF

-108 KDEKDFFNSYQKNYP
+108 KEEKDFFNFYQKNYP

-128 RNALINEDKKFDIR
+128 RNDLINEDKKFDIR
-142 LVYLAL
+142 LVYLAI

-163 FNTESLNIEESFCNV
+163 FNTESLNIEESFHNV
-178 VSLICDY
+178 VSLINIY
-185 CQEFDIDENRDFK
+185 CEEFNVDENIDYT

-226 FTNEFIKMINGN
+226 FTIEFIKMINGN

-515 SSCTYLLNEKAIPAN
+515 STCAYLLNEKAIPAN

-628 TLNDAEKIIEL
+628 TLNDAEKIIEW

-657 PDLNE
+657 PDLNA

-675 WSSLSRELLTGVL
+675 WSSLSRKLLTGVL

-737 VNYDLVRDLV
+737 VNYDLVRELV

-859 IIPRTLIKDDSIEN
+859 IIPRTLIKDDSIDN

-887 SFVLPSNFKTETN
+887 SFVLPSNYKTDTN
-900 RKWWSHL
+900 RKWWSRL

-1135 AIMITYLNRGKKTKK
+1135 AVMVTYLNKGKETKK
-1150 IVGMPIYVLST
+1150 IIGMPIYILTT
-1161 SKKDEMKTAD
+1161 SKKDEMKTTD
-1171 YLVDLLNLRD
+1171 YLVNLLKLKDN
-1181 TKDILKISKP
+1181 KDILKISSP
-1191 LPFYSL
+1191 IPFYSL
-1197 LDWNGQICYL
+1197 IEWECGQFYL
-1207 VGASDKVEVI
+1207 VGATERGAEII
-1217 NAKEFKFAKEFFI
+1217 NAKQFKFEKQFLTTHKE
-1230 KYKNTLNKLF
+1230 TLNKLF
-1240 NNHGV
+1240 NNKKSSV
-1245 EVENY
+1245 DENVY
-1250 DNNLNKIIE
+1250 LRQLDEIIVYLIDKIEREYICFKTLNDRLKDWVKLLDNNLENKEQFIIE
-1259 YIVDKIE
+1259 
-1266 KEYVLYNNLILELK
+1266 ILK
-1280 SMINYANLDI
+1280 
-1290 NSTEIKEKIIIE
+1290 T
-1302 LLKLLKCNSATANF
+1302 LKCSSIHGNF
-1316 KFLNDKYS
+1316 KFINQTSEFGRKKDKSIS
-1324 SAFGKKHGRT
+1324 SCK
-1334 IENVIVKSN
+1334 IYNN

-1353 EL
+1353 EF

>member
-29 RKGNKKLWGVRLFDE
+29 RKGNKKLWGVRLFEE

-75 QNEINKVDPNF
+75 QNEINKVDPIF

-108 KDEKDFFNSYQKNYP
+108 KEEKDFFNFYQKNYP

-128 RNALINEDKKFDIR
+128 RNDLINEDKKFDIR
-142 LVYLAL
+142 LVYLAI

-163 FNTESLNIEESFCNV
+163 FNTESLNIEESFHNV
-178 VSLICDY
+178 VSLINIY
-185 CQEFDIDENRDFK
+185 CEEFNVDENIDYT

-226 FTNEFIKMINGN
+226 FTIEFIKMINGN

-304 SLSSLM
+304 SLSNLM

-328 NVDRTIGGKKE
+328 NVDRT
-339 SLYDKLFRT
+339 LYDKLFRT

-384 NWNNVDSYLVKKYN
+384 NWNNVDSSLVKKYN

-628 TLNDAEKIIEL
+628 TLNDAEKIIEW

-675 WSSLSRELLTGVL
+675 WSSLSRKLLTGVL

-697 KSIMDLMIETKENFM
+697 KSIIDLMIETKENFM

-840 LYSMT
+840 LYLMT

-1135 AIMITYLNRGKKTKK
+1135 AVMVTYLNKGKETKK
-1150 IVGMPIYVLST
+1150 IVGMPIYILTT
-1161 SKKDEMKTAD
+1161 SKKDEMKTTD
-1171 YLVDLLNLRD
+1171 YLVNLLKLKDN
-1181 TKDILKISKP
+1181 KDILKISSP
-1191 LPFYSL
+1191 IPFYSL
-1197 LDWNGQICYL
+1197 IEWECGQFYL
-1207 VGASDKVEVI
+1207 VGATERGAEII
-1217 NAKEFKFAKEFFI
+1217 NAKQFKFEKQFLTTHKE
-1230 KYKNTLNKLF
+1230 TLNKLF
-1240 NNHGV
+1240 NNKKSSV
-1245 EVENY
+1245 DENVY
-1250 DNNLNKIIE
+1250 LRQLDEIIVYLIDKIEREYICFKTLNDRLKDWVKLLDNNLENKEQFIIE
-1259 YIVDKIE
+1259 
-1266 KEYVLYNNLILELK
+1266 ILK
-1280 SMINYANLDI
+1280 
-1290 NSTEIKEKIIIE
+1290 T
-1302 LLKLLKCNSATANF
+1302 LKCSSIHGNF
-1316 KFLNDKYS
+1316 KFINQTSEFGRKKDKSIS
-1324 SAFGKKHGRT
+1324 SCK
-1334 IENVIVKSN
+1334 IYNN

-1353 EL
+1353 EF

>member
-29 RKGNKKLWGVRLFDE
+29 RKGNKKLWGVRLFEE

-96 KNDKVNKTIELN
+96 KNDKINKTIELN
-108 KDEKDFFNSYQKNYP
+108 KEEKDFFNFYQKNYP

-128 RNALINEDKKFDIR
+128 RNDLINKDKKFDIR
-142 LVYLAL
+142 LVYLAI

-163 FNTESLNIEESFCNV
+163 FNTESLNIEESFHNV
-178 VSLICDY
+178 VSLINNY
-185 CQEFDIDENRDFK
+185 CEEFDVDENIDYT

-238 KFNFIKMFLLDIDS
+238 KFNFIKMFLFDIDS

-339 SLYDKLFRT
+339 NLYDKLFRT

-362 YITNGITYDDF
+362 YITNSITYDDF

-619 DGVFENTNY
+619 DGVFKNTNY
-628 TLNDAEKIIEL
+628 TLNDAEKIIEW

-675 WSSLSRELLTGVL
+675 WSSLSRKLLTGVL
-688 YFDKETNTS
+688 YFDIETNTS

-1135 AIMITYLNRGKKTKK
+1135 AVMVTYLNKGKETKK
-1150 IVGMPIYVLST
+1150 IVGMPIYILTT
-1161 SKKDEMKTAD
+1161 SKKDEMKTTD
-1171 YLVDLLNLRD
+1171 YLVNLLKLKDN
-1181 TKDILKISKP
+1181 KDILKISSP
-1191 LPFYSL
+1191 IPFYSL
-1197 LDWNGQICYL
+1197 IEWECGQFYL
-1207 VGASDKVEVI
+1207 VGATERGAEII
-1217 NAKEFKFAKEFFI
+1217 NAKQFKFEKQFLTTHKE
-1230 KYKNTLNKLF
+1230 TLNKLF
-1240 NNHGV
+1240 NNKKSSV
-1245 EVENY
+1245 DENVY
-1250 DNNLNKIIE
+1250 LRQLDEIIVYLIDKIEREYICFKTLNDRLKDWVKLLDNNLENKEQFIIE
-1259 YIVDKIE
+1259 
-1266 KEYVLYNNLILELK
+1266 ILK
-1280 SMINYANLDI
+1280 
-1290 NSTEIKEKIIIE
+1290 T
-1302 LLKLLKCNSATANF
+1302 LKCSSIHGNF
-1316 KFLNDKYS
+1316 KFINQTSEFGRKKDKSIS
-1324 SAFGKKHGRT
+1324 SCK
-1334 IENVIVKSN
+1334 IYNN

-1353 EL
+1353 EF

>member
-29 RKGNKKLWGVRLFDE
+29 RKGNKKLWGVRLFEE

-108 KDEKDFFNSYQKNYP
+108 KEEKDFFNFYQKNYP

-128 RNALINEDKKFDIR
+128 RNDLINEDKKFDIR
-142 LVYLAL
+142 LVYLAI

-163 FNTESLNIEESFCNV
+163 FNTESLNIEESFHNV
-178 VSLICDY
+178 VSLINIY
-185 CQEFDIDENRDFK
+185 CEEFNVDENIDYT

-226 FTNEFIKMINGN
+226 FTIEFIKMINGN

-304 SLSSLM
+304 SLSNLM

-328 NVDRTIGGKKE
+328 NVDRT
-339 SLYDKLFRT
+339 LYDKLFRT

-384 NWNNVDSYLVKKYN
+384 NWNNVDSSLVKKYN

-628 TLNDAEKIIEL
+628 TLNDAEKIIEW

-675 WSSLSRELLTGVL
+675 WSSLSRKLLTGVL

-697 KSIMDLMIETKENFM
+697 KSIIDLMIETKENFM

-1135 AIMITYLNRGKKTKK
+1135 AVMVTYLNKGKETKK
-1150 IVGMPIYVLST
+1150 IVGMPIYILTT
-1161 SKKDEMKTAD
+1161 SKKDEMKTTD
-1171 YLVDLLNLRD
+1171 YLVNLLKLKDN
-1181 TKDILKISKP
+1181 KDILKISSP
-1191 LPFYSL
+1191 IPFYSL
-1197 LDWNGQICYL
+1197 IEWECGQFYL
-1207 VGASDKVEVI
+1207 VGATERGAEII
-1217 NAKEFKFAKEFFI
+1217 NAKQFKFEKQFLTTHKE
-1230 KYKNTLNKLF
+1230 TLNKLF
-1240 NNHGV
+1240 NNKKSSV
-1245 EVENY
+1245 DENVY
-1250 DNNLNKIIE
+1250 LRQLDEIIVYLIDKIEREYICFKTLNDRLKDWVKLLDNNLENKEQFIIE
-1259 YIVDKIE
+1259 
-1266 KEYVLYNNLILELK
+1266 ILK
-1280 SMINYANLDI
+1280 
-1290 NSTEIKEKIIIE
+1290 T
-1302 LLKLLKCNSATANF
+1302 LKCSSIHGNF
-1316 KFLNDKYS
+1316 KFINQTSEFGRKKDKSIS
-1324 SAFGKKHGRT
+1324 SCK
-1334 IENVIVKSN
+1334 IYNN

-1353 EL
+1353 EF

>member
-29 RKGNKKLWGVRLFDE
+29 RKGNKKLWGVRLFEE

-60 YDRRRYRIKLLKEEF
+60 YDRRRYRIKLLQEGF

-86 YQIMKESFYN
+86 YQVMKESFYN
-96 KNDKVNKTIELN
+96 KNDKINKTIELN
-108 KDEKDFFNSYQKNYP
+108 KEEKDFFNFYQKNYP

-128 RNALINEDKKFDIR
+128 RNDLINKDKKFDIR
-142 LVYLAL
+142 LVYLAI

-163 FNTESLNIEESFCNV
+163 FNTESLNIEESFHNV
-178 VSLICDY
+178 VSLINNY
-185 CQEFDIDENRDFK
+185 CEEFDVDENIDYT

-238 KFNFIKMFLLDIDS
+238 KFNFIKMFLFDIDS

-339 SLYDKLFRT
+339 NLYDKLFRT

-362 YITNGITYDDF
+362 YITNSITYDDF

-628 TLNDAEKIIEL
+628 TLNDAEKIIEW

-675 WSSLSRELLTGVL
+675 WSSLSRKLLTGVL

-859 IIPRTLIKDDSIEN
+859 IIPRTLIKDDSIDN

-887 SFVLPSNFKTETN
+887 SFVLPSNYKTDTN
-900 RKWWSHL
+900 RKWWSRL

-1135 AIMITYLNRGKKTKK
+1135 AVMVTYLNKGKETKK
-1150 IVGMPIYVLST
+1150 IVGMPIYILTT
-1161 SKKDEMKTAD
+1161 SKKDEMKTTD
-1171 YLVDLLNLRD
+1171 YLVNLLKLKDN
-1181 TKDILKISKP
+1181 KDILKISSP
-1191 LPFYSL
+1191 IPFYSL
-1197 LDWNGQICYL
+1197 IEWECGQFYL
-1207 VGASDKVEVI
+1207 VGATERGAEII
-1217 NAKEFKFAKEFFI
+1217 NAKQFKFEKQFLTTHKE
-1230 KYKNTLNKLF
+1230 TLNKLF
-1240 NNHGV
+1240 NNKKSSV
-1245 EVENY
+1245 DENVY
-1250 DNNLNKIIE
+1250 LRQLDEIIVYLIDKIEREYICFKTLNDRLKDWVKLLDNNLENKEQFIIE
-1259 YIVDKIE
+1259 
-1266 KEYVLYNNLILELK
+1266 ILK
-1280 SMINYANLDI
+1280 
-1290 NSTEIKEKIIIE
+1290 T
-1302 LLKLLKCNSATANF
+1302 LKCSSIHGNF
-1316 KFLNDKYS
+1316 KFINQTSEFGRKKDKSIS
-1324 SAFGKKHGRT
+1324 SCK
-1334 IENVIVKSN
+1334 IYNN

-1353 EL
+1353 EF

>member
-29 RKGNKKLWGVRLFDE
+29 RKGNKKLWGVRLFEE

-75 QNEINKVDPNF
+75 QNEINKVDPIF

-108 KDEKDFFNSYQKNYP
+108 KEEKDFFNFYQKNYP

-128 RNALINEDKKFDIR
+128 RNDLINEDKKFDIR
-142 LVYLAL
+142 LVYLAI

-163 FNTESLNIEESFCNV
+163 FNTESLNIEESFHNV
-178 VSLICDY
+178 VSLINIY
-185 CQEFDIDENRDFK
+185 CEEFNVDENIDYT

-226 FTNEFIKMINGN
+226 FTIEFIKMINGN

-284 LKNLYD
+284 LKNLYG

-304 SLSSLM
+304 SLSNLM

-328 NVDRTIGGKKE
+328 NVDRT
-339 SLYDKLFRT
+339 LYDKLFRT

-384 NWNNVDSYLVKKYN
+384 NWNNVDSSLVKKYN

-628 TLNDAEKIIEL
+628 TLNDAEKIIEW

-675 WSSLSRELLTGVL
+675 WSSLSRKLLTGVL

-697 KSIMDLMIETKENFM
+697 KSIIDLMIETKENFM

-1135 AIMITYLNRGKKTKK
+1135 AVMVTYLNKGKETKK
-1150 IVGMPIYVLST
+1150 IVGMPIYILTT
-1161 SKKDEMKTAD
+1161 SKKDEMKTTD
-1171 YLVDLLNLRD
+1171 YLVNLLKLKDN
-1181 TKDILKISKP
+1181 KDILKISSP
-1191 LPFYSL
+1191 IPFYSL
-1197 LDWNGQICYL
+1197 IEWECGQFYL
-1207 VGASDKVEVI
+1207 VGATERGAEII
-1217 NAKEFKFAKEFFI
+1217 NAKQFKFEKQFLTTHKE
-1230 KYKNTLNKLF
+1230 TLNKLF
-1240 NNHGV
+1240 NNKKSSV
-1245 EVENY
+1245 DENVY
-1250 DNNLNKIIE
+1250 LRQLDEIIVYLIDKIEREYICFKTLNDRLKDWVKLLDNNLENKEQFIIE
-1259 YIVDKIE
+1259 
-1266 KEYVLYNNLILELK
+1266 ILK
-1280 SMINYANLDI
+1280 
-1290 NSTEIKEKIIIE
+1290 T
-1302 LLKLLKCNSATANF
+1302 LKCSSIHGNF
-1316 KFLNDKYS
+1316 KFINQTSEFGRKKDKSIS
-1324 SAFGKKHGRT
+1324 SCK
-1334 IENVIVKSN
+1334 IYNN

-1353 EL
+1353 EF

>member
-96 KNDKVNKTIELN
+96 KNDKINKTIELN
-108 KDEKDFFNSYQKNYP
+108 KEEKDFFNFYQKNYP

-128 RNALINEDKKFDIR
+128 RNDLINEDKKFDIR
-142 LVYLAL
+142 LVYLAI

-163 FNTESLNIEESFCNV
+163 FNTESLNIEESFHNV
-178 VSLICDY
+178 VSLINNY
-185 CQEFDIDENRDFK
+185 CEEFDVDENIDYT

-238 KFNFIKMFLLDIDS
+238 KFNFIKMFLFDIDS

-348 KNNAKKENYCLYDR
+348 KNNAKKDNYCLYDR
-362 YITNGITYDDF
+362 YITNSITYDDF

-628 TLNDAEKIIEL
+628 TLNDAEKIIEW

-675 WSSLSRELLTGVL
+675 WSSLSRKLLTGVL

-859 IIPRTLIKDDSIEN
+859 IIPRTLIKDDSIDN

-887 SFVLPSNFKTETN
+887 SFVLPSNYKTDTN
-900 RKWWSHL
+900 RKWWSRL

-1135 AIMITYLNRGKKTKK
+1135 AVMVTYLNKGKETKK
-1150 IVGMPIYVLST
+1150 IVGMPIYILTT
-1161 SKKDEMKTAD
+1161 SKKDEMKTTD
-1171 YLVDLLNLRD
+1171 YLVNLLKLKDN
-1181 TKDILKISKP
+1181 KDILKISSP
-1191 LPFYSL
+1191 IPFYSL
-1197 LDWNGQICYL
+1197 IEWECGQFYL
-1207 VGASDKVEVI
+1207 VGATERGAEII
-1217 NAKEFKFAKEFFI
+1217 NAKQFKFEKQFLTTHKE
-1230 KYKNTLNKLF
+1230 TLNKLF
-1240 NNHGV
+1240 NNKKSSV
-1245 EVENY
+1245 DENVY
-1250 DNNLNKIIE
+1250 LRQLDEIIVYLIDKIEREYICFKTLNDRLKDWVKLLDNNLENKEQFIIE
-1259 YIVDKIE
+1259 
-1266 KEYVLYNNLILELK
+1266 ILK
-1280 SMINYANLDI
+1280 
-1290 NSTEIKEKIIIE
+1290 T
-1302 LLKLLKCNSATANF
+1302 LKCSSIHGNF
-1316 KFLNDKYS
+1316 KFINQTSEFGRKKDKSIS
-1324 SAFGKKHGRT
+1324 SCK
-1334 IENVIVKSN
+1334 IYNN

-1353 EL
+1353 EF

>member
-29 RKGNKKLWGVRLFDE
+29 RKGNKKLWGVRLFEE

-75 QNEINKVDPNF
+75 QNEINKVDPIF

-108 KDEKDFFNSYQKNYP
+108 KEEKDFFNFYQKNYP

-128 RNALINEDKKFDIR
+128 RNDLINEDKKFDIR
-142 LVYLAL
+142 LVYLAI

-163 FNTESLNIEESFCNV
+163 FNTESLNIEESFHNV
-178 VSLICDY
+178 VSLINIY
-185 CQEFDIDENRDFK
+185 CEEFNVDENIDYT

-226 FTNEFIKMINGN
+226 FTIEFIKMINGN

-477 FAWMIRKS
+477 FAWMIRKR

-515 SSCTYLLNEKAIPAN
+515 STCAYLLNEKAIPAN

-628 TLNDAEKIIEL
+628 TLNDAEKIIEW

-657 PDLNE
+657 PDLNA

-675 WSSLSRELLTGVL
+675 WSSLSRKLLTGVL

-737 VNYDLVRDLV
+737 VNYDLVRELV

-859 IIPRTLIKDDSIEN
+859 IIPRTLIKDDSIDN

-887 SFVLPSNFKTETN
+887 SFVLPSNYKTDTN
-900 RKWWSHL
+900 RKWWSRL

-1135 AIMITYLNRGKKTKK
+1135 AVMVTYLNKGKETKK
-1150 IVGMPIYVLST
+1150 IIGMPIYILTT
-1161 SKKDEMKTAD
+1161 SKKDEMKTTD
-1171 YLVDLLNLRD
+1171 YLVNLLKLKDN
-1181 TKDILKISKP
+1181 KDILKISSP
-1191 LPFYSL
+1191 IPFYSL
-1197 LDWNGQICYL
+1197 IEWECGQFYL
-1207 VGASDKVEVI
+1207 VGATERGAEII
-1217 NAKEFKFAKEFFI
+1217 NAKQFKFEKQFLTTHKE
-1230 KYKNTLNKLF
+1230 TLNKLF
-1240 NNHGV
+1240 NNKKSSV
-1245 EVENY
+1245 DENVY
-1250 DNNLNKIIE
+1250 LRQLDEIIVYLIDKIEREYICFKTLNDRLKDWVKLLDNNLENKEQFIIE
-1259 YIVDKIE
+1259 
-1266 KEYVLYNNLILELK
+1266 ILK
-1280 SMINYANLDI
+1280 
-1290 NSTEIKEKIIIE
+1290 T
-1302 LLKLLKCNSATANF
+1302 LKCSSIHGNF
-1316 KFLNDKYS
+1316 KFINQTSEFGRKKDKSIS
-1324 SAFGKKHGRT
+1324 SCK
-1334 IENVIVKSN
+1334 IYNN

-1353 EL
+1353 EF

>member
-108 KDEKDFFNSYQKNYP
+108 KEEKDFFNSYQKNYP

-271 EKLLGERIELLEA
+271 EKILGDKIELLEA

-328 NVDRTIGGKKE
+328 NVDRT
-339 SLYDKLFRT
+339 LYDKLFRT

-384 NWNNVDSYLVKKYN
+384 NWNNVDSSLVKKYN

-628 TLNDAEKIIEL
+628 TLNDAEKIIEW

-675 WSSLSRELLTGVL
+675 WSSLSRKLLTGVL

-859 IIPRTLIKDDSIEN
+859 IIPRTLIKDDSIDN

-887 SFVLPSNFKTETN
+887 SFVLPSNYKTDTN
-900 RKWWSHL
+900 RKWWSRL

-1135 AIMITYLNRGKKTKK
+1135 AVMVTYLNKGKETKK
-1150 IVGMPIYVLST
+1150 IIGMPIYILTT
-1161 SKKDEMKTAD
+1161 SKKDEMKTTD
-1171 YLVDLLNLRD
+1171 YLVNLLKLKDN
-1181 TKDILKISKP
+1181 KDILKISSP
-1191 LPFYSL
+1191 IPFYSL
-1197 LDWNGQICYL
+1197 IEWECGQFYL
-1207 VGASDKVEVI
+1207 VGATERGAEII
-1217 NAKEFKFAKEFFI
+1217 NAKQFKFEKQFLTTHKE
-1230 KYKNTLNKLF
+1230 TLNKLF
-1240 NNHGV
+1240 NNKKSSV
-1245 EVENY
+1245 DENVY
-1250 DNNLNKIIE
+1250 LRQLDEIIVYLIDKIEREYICFKTLNDRLKDWVKLLDNNLENKEQFIIE
-1259 YIVDKIE
+1259 
-1266 KEYVLYNNLILELK
+1266 ILK
-1280 SMINYANLDI
+1280 
-1290 NSTEIKEKIIIE
+1290 T
-1302 LLKLLKCNSATANF
+1302 LKCSSIHGNF
-1316 KFLNDKYS
+1316 KFINQTSEFGRKKDKSIS
-1324 SAFGKKHGRT
+1324 SCK
-1334 IENVIVKSN
+1334 IYNN

-1353 EL
+1353 EF

>member
-49 SRRNFRSTRRR
+49 SRRNFRSIRRR

-96 KNDKVNKTIELN
+96 KNDKINKTIELN
-108 KDEKDFFNSYQKNYP
+108 KEEKDFFNFYQKNYP

-128 RNALINEDKKFDIR
+128 RNDLINEDKKFDIR
-142 LVYLAL
+142 LVYLAI

-163 FNTESLNIEESFCNV
+163 LNTESLNIEESFHNV

-238 KFNFIKMFLLDIDS
+238 KFNFIKMFLFDIDS

-271 EKLLGERIELLEA
+271 EKILGDRIELLEA

-304 SLSSLM
+304 SLSNLM

-384 NWNNVDSYLVKKYN
+384 NWNNVDSYLIKKYN

-547 INDNPLSKELQE
+547 INDNLLSKELQE

-628 TLNDAEKIIEL
+628 TLNDAEKIIEW

-675 WSSLSRELLTGVL
+675 WSSLSRKLLTGVL

-763 DEITNYIGYDPE
+763 DEIKNYIGYDPE

-859 IIPRTLIKDDSIEN
+859 IIPRTLIKDDSIDN

-887 SFVLPSNFKTETN
+887 SFVLPSNYKTDTN
-900 RKWWSHL
+900 RKWWSRL

-1020 NKDLIA
+1020 NKDLIV
-1026 NKDYKSLKYGYVI
+1026 NKDYKPLKYGYVI
-1039 NSLDDKMNYLI
+1039 NSLDDKMSYLI

-1080 NALYSNDILISK
+1080 NALYSNDILISR

-1106 QRKGSKGVS
+1106 QRKGNKGVS

-1135 AIMITYLNRGKKTKK
+1135 AVMVTYLNKGKETKK
-1150 IVGMPIYVLST
+1150 IVGMPIYILTT
-1161 SKKDEMKTAD
+1161 SKKDEMKTTD
-1171 YLVDLLNLRD
+1171 YLVNLLKLKDN
-1181 TKDILKISKP
+1181 KDILKISKP
-1191 LPFYSL
+1191 IPFYSL
-1197 LDWNGQICYL
+1197 FDWNGQICYL

-1217 NAKEFKFAKEFFI
+1217 NAKEFKFEKEFFI

-1240 NNHGV
+1240 NNSRNDID
-1245 EVENY
+1245 NY
-1250 DNNLNKIIE
+1250 DNNLNEIIK

-1266 KEYVLYNNLILELK
+1266 KEYVLYNNLVPELK
-1280 SMINYANLDI
+1280 SMINYDNLDI
-1290 NSTEIKEKIIIE
+1290 NSTENKEKIIVE
-1302 LLKLLKCNSATANF
+1302 LLKLLKCNSANANF
-1316 KFLNDKYS
+1316 KFLNDKFS
-1324 SAFGKKHGRT
+1324 SAFGKKNDRT
-1334 IENVIVKSN
+1334 IENVTVKSN

-1353 EL
+1353 EF

>member
-29 RKGNKKLWGVRLFDE
+29 RKGNKKLWGVRLFEE

-75 QNEINKVDPNF
+75 QNEINKVDPIF

-108 KDEKDFFNSYQKNYP
+108 KEEKDFFNFYQKNYP

-128 RNALINEDKKFDIR
+128 RNDLINEDKKFDIR
-142 LVYLAL
+142 LVYLAI

-163 FNTESLNIEESFCNV
+163 FNTESLNIEESFHNV
-178 VSLICDY
+178 VSLINIY
-185 CQEFDIDENRDFK
+185 CEEFNVDENIDYT

-226 FTNEFIKMINGN
+226 FTIEFIKMINGN

-304 SLSSLM
+304 SLSNLM

-328 NVDRTIGGKKE
+328 NVDRT
-339 SLYDKLFRT
+339 LYDKLFRT

-384 NWNNVDSYLVKKYN
+384 NWNNVDSSLVKKYN

-628 TLNDAEKIIEL
+628 TLNDAEKIIEW

-675 WSSLSRELLTGVL
+675 WSSLSRKLLTGVL

-697 KSIMDLMIETKENFM
+697 KSIIDLMIETKENFI

-1050 NDIIPMQIDE
+1050 NDIIPIQIDE

-1135 AIMITYLNRGKKTKK
+1135 AVMVTYLNKGKETKK
-1150 IVGMPIYVLST
+1150 IVGMPIYILTT
-1161 SKKDEMKTAD
+1161 SKKDEMKTTD
-1171 YLVDLLNLRD
+1171 YLVNLLKLKDN
-1181 TKDILKISKP
+1181 KDILKISSP
-1191 LPFYSL
+1191 IPFYSL
-1197 LDWNGQICYL
+1197 IEWECGQFYL
-1207 VGASDKVEVI
+1207 VGATERGAEII
-1217 NAKEFKFAKEFFI
+1217 NAKQFKFEKQFLTTHKE
-1230 KYKNTLNKLF
+1230 TLNKLF
-1240 NNHGV
+1240 NNKKSSV
-1245 EVENY
+1245 DENVY
-1250 DNNLNKIIE
+1250 LRQLDEIIVYLIDKIEREYICFKTLNDRLKDWVKLLDNNLENKEQFIIE
-1259 YIVDKIE
+1259 
-1266 KEYVLYNNLILELK
+1266 ILK
-1280 SMINYANLDI
+1280 
-1290 NSTEIKEKIIIE
+1290 T
-1302 LLKLLKCNSATANF
+1302 LKCSSIHGNF
-1316 KFLNDKYS
+1316 KFINQTSEFGRKKDKSIS
-1324 SAFGKKHGRT
+1324 SCK
-1334 IENVIVKSN
+1334 IYNN

-1353 EL
+1353 EF

>member
-108 KDEKDFFNSYQKNYP
+108 KEEKDFFNSYQKNYP

-271 EKLLGERIELLEA
+271 EKILGDKIELLEA

-328 NVDRTIGGKKE
+328 NVDRT
-339 SLYDKLFRT
+339 LYDKLFRT

-384 NWNNVDSYLVKKYN
+384 NWNNVDSSLVKKYN

-628 TLNDAEKIIEL
+628 TLNDAEKIIEW

-675 WSSLSRELLTGVL
+675 WSSLSRKLLTGVL

-859 IIPRTLIKDDSIEN
+859 IIPRTLIKDDSIDN

-879 EENQNKAA
+879 KENQNKAA
-887 SFVLPSNFKTETN
+887 SFVLPSNYKTDTN
-900 RKWWSHL
+900 RKWWSRL

-1135 AIMITYLNRGKKTKK
+1135 AVMVAYLNKGKETKK
-1150 IVGMPIYVLST
+1150 IVGMPIYILTT
-1161 SKKDEMKTAD
+1161 SKKDEMKTTD
-1171 YLVDLLNLRD
+1171 YLVNLLKLKDN
-1181 TKDILKISKP
+1181 KDILKISSP
-1191 LPFYSL
+1191 IPFYSL
-1197 LDWNGQICYL
+1197 IEWECGQFYL
-1207 VGASDKVEVI
+1207 VGATERGAEII
-1217 NAKEFKFAKEFFI
+1217 NAKQFKFEKQFLTTHKE
-1230 KYKNTLNKLF
+1230 TLNKLF
-1240 NNHGV
+1240 NNKKSSV
-1245 EVENY
+1245 DENVY
-1250 DNNLNKIIE
+1250 LRQLDEIIVYLIDKIEREYICFKTLNDRLKDWVKLLDNNLENKEQFIIE
-1259 YIVDKIE
+1259 
-1266 KEYVLYNNLILELK
+1266 ILK
-1280 SMINYANLDI
+1280 
-1290 NSTEIKEKIIIE
+1290 T
-1302 LLKLLKCNSATANF
+1302 LKCSSIHGNF
-1316 KFLNDKYS
+1316 KFINQTSEFGRKKDKSIS
-1324 SAFGKKHGRT
+1324 SCK
-1334 IENVIVKSN
+1334 IYNN

-1353 EL
+1353 EF